1 MNDILK
7 TYKEQFRENRHML
20 RRYTAFVLALAMITT
35 LFVNWQLHGIGISM
49 TAQYQCHEVEHTHTA
64 ACYDKVLICGYTEGE
79 LENADE
85 IAAAEAAAGSAQ
97 SSAEDEIMPLE
108 LEPQIEFVPHEHTAD
123 CYVEVQTLTCME
135 EEHTH
140 GDDCFDPEDGTLIC
154 EKYEHTHGESC
165 YTTEY
170 ELACGLEEGELVEQV
185 VEPTQTAELVAMAV
199 AEPVALEPVVN
210 TVEPIY
216 HHHTDACYEK
226 VLTCPLPEHHHTVAC
241 LSDTSADLETPEE
254 WQAANADAVITGEW
268 NKDLLSVA
276 KTQLG
281 YEQSVKNFE
290 IDPADGVTLHYY
302 SRYGQSYGNPY
313 GEWDVMF
320 LSYCL
325 KYAEIPQSA
334 IPQEAS
340 VLALRSSMSGMDW
353 LLQEDGSAAQPGD
366 IVIYNKYVTRT
377 VAVDSSA
384 AGAEPDLD
392 DLFNVDT
399 ADTSFSMDAAF
410 ENGAELED
418 SDASALAAAPST
430 ALQDPA
436 AAPSTGTQDT
446 VIAPSTGTQDTV
458 LTPSIVDPEPEQ
470 PAEKP
475 VYSAGTAASSTA
487 ASTPSTVT
495 SASST
500 VSSAS
505 GADTLA
511 PSVGSPAAEP
521 QTTTVTD
528 ALPVE
533 TVGIVSEVNEDA
545 GTLTVISGDVN
556 GKVDEVTLFNTDVE
570 NVISVAYAQI
580 ALSEGDSDSDD
591 DTASDII
598 EIDPVFSCSVTTVY
612 ETASASAVRPSRSRA
627 ARYAAPST
635 YAVTAV
641 SATPVDMGTHITN
654 VSVQVPN
661 STDGSG
667 VVTSW
672 KDANGIVR
680 PGQTVK
686 VQLNYSFNKNEITK
700 DNRVATYKLPN
711 GITLLP
717 SVSHSGNITWRDITT
732 GKDVVV
738 GTYNIDGDTV
748 TFTYNEDFADGK
760 AFDGDFEFKASASSD
775 SSMEG
780 QTIHFGGTTGSVTIK
795 KEDLISDLSLSKN
808 VQKDASGKE
817 LIKYDST
824 AKTLDIAYEVVAKTT
839 NGTGDTVNLTD
850 FFDTVNSSLPSN
862 ATYRQDTIKLIKI
875 AADGTEKDVTTDY
888 QSKLTVGTELKYD
901 ALPELK
907 AGEQYVLRY
916 HATIP
921 VNDDY
926 TYKAINKVKA
936 EFDGKD
942 SSTSTEVK
950 NTNPRLTKSGNYDAS
965 SRIITWTVK
974 INNPYGE
981 DLRGKTFKDFLPAGL
996 EVVDVVKIQRG
1007 YYSDD
1012 IKPVSAADFIKDGYS
1027 YTFPTDLAH
1036 GPETE
1041 SFYTIEIK
1049 TKVPDNTT
1057 VGTIYTNTADFDGS
1071 GASGDV
1077 TVTDRSS
1084 YLNKSLSKAEDLE
1097 TGKKKLT
1104 WQTSVSIPTG
1114 WDEITLTD
1122 TIHDAE
1128 VNGTEQDGTHY
1139 AVLSE
1144 LKEEIKNNLH
1154 LTLFN
1159 SSDTVTMANAS
1170 DYNVTFTVTYY
1181 DENNAVVTNDDAHV
1195 TKFSITAKLAD
1206 GKTLDATSMELSS
1219 YHTVADISNAG
1230 IEEPWR
1236 FVNNAA
1242 SGGKTT
1248 DASYTYKKPKEAKLE
1263 KLVYNENNFD
1273 AAGSKISELDYD
1285 KNNGKIYYELTI
1297 PTSLTCKDELTTKD
1311 LVITDTLPAGVT
1323 FDISSVDVGAN
1334 EYKSDGSVLHQTWFA
1349 HTIYG
1354 SNGRLDYE
1362 ISATK
1367 NFSASKTHIGVNDT
1381 DRTITFTINKGY
1393 NVSAKPQVFYIRYSV
1408 SVAEDASWDDLR
1420 TQNIYR
1426 NSAEWNGDK
1435 AETKTTVKRSYE
1447 KLYKTGTIV
1456 DEGTDATGNKLATK
1470 KINYSVVINPTG
1482 DNLLNTSNTLTLT
1495 DTLSF
1500 DPSDNTS
1507 ADLDLSSIH
1516 LYGVTLDTTTGNLV
1530 ADHTNEIGHDRF
1542 TAIYDSPNH
1551 TMTVT
1556 VPDELACVLEYTY
1569 QISYPSSTEVTV
1581 KNHAN
1586 LIGLEEKW
1594 VDTHVVNYDS
1604 TATVRFSKFDLNKVD
1619 SNDYLVTLRG
1629 AIFQLAKWNKTTKT
1643 FDEVCTLK
1651 TNASGQINFGLQDS
1665 SATAE
1670 SFTESSAQLLCS
1682 TLYRIVETDAPTGY
1696 APSKSPIYLLW
1707 GAFSSIKRADA
1718 FNAATG
1724 GESYIHDASE
1734 YDKWLDCNNVT
1745 YLARGDISAVYVPN
1759 TANSITVAK
1768 HWLDTDGKTE
1778 LALDRVN
1785 STYTAT
1791 VELWRKGYQSGGEKP
1806 DTKVESV
1813 TLDSSN
1819 NWSYSWNDLPLTD
1832 PADSSITYKYYVKET
1847 ACSGT
1852 FKYDL
1857 NNTGITGGTILLY
1870 NQVPEDANYELPST
1884 GGSGTLPYTAVG
1896 GTMMLTAL
1904 AYSFIHRKRRHEGR
1918 ADD

>member
-7 TYKEQFRENRHML
+7 TYKEQFRENRHTL

-35 LFVNWQLHGIGISM
+35 LFVNWQLHGVGISM
-49 TAQYQCHEVEHTHTA
+49 TAQYQCGEVEHAHTA
-64 ACYDKVLICGYTEGE
+64 DCYDKVLICGYTEGQ

-85 IAAAEAAAGSAQ
+85 VAAAEAAAASAAQ
-97 SSAEDEIMPLE
+97 SSAEEEIMPLE
-108 LEPQIEFVPHEHTAD
+108 LEPQIEFVPHEHTDD
-123 CYVEVQTLTCME
+123 CYTEVQTLTCME
-135 EEHTH
+135 EEHVH
-140 GDDCFDPEDGTLIC
+140 DDDCYDPEDGTLIC
-154 EKYEHTHGESC
+154 EKFEHTHDESC

-170 ELACGLEEGELVEQV
+170 ELTCGLEEGELVEQV

-199 AEPVALEPVVN
+199 AEPVALEPVVD

-216 HHHTDACYEK
+216 HHHTDACYEE
-226 VLTCPLPEHHHTVAC
+226 VLVCPLPEHHHTVSC

-268 NKDLLSVA
+268 NEDLLSVA

-281 YEQSVKNFE
+281 YEQSEKNFE
-290 IDPADGVTLHYY
+290 IDPADGVTLRYY
-302 SRYGQSYGNPY
+302 SRYGQSYGNAY

-320 LSYCL
+320 LAYCL

-353 LLQEDGSAAQPGD
+353 LLEEDGSTAQPGD

-384 AGAEPDLD
+384 DSAEPDLD
-392 DLFNVDT
+392 DQFSVDT
-399 ADTSFSMDAAF
+399 EF
-410 ENGAELED
+410 ENSAELED
-418 SDASALAAAPST
+418 SGVSALDAAPS
-430 ALQDPA
+430 ADD
-436 AAPSTGTQDT
+436 STGAQDT
-446 VIAPSTGTQDTV
+446 AATSGTQDTV
-458 LTPSIVDPEPEQ
+458 LTPEPVDPQTEQ

-475 VYSAGTAASSTA
+475 VDS
-487 ASTPSTVT
+487 
-495 SASST
+495 
-500 VSSAS
+500 
-505 GADTLA
+505 ADTAA
-511 PSVGSPAAEP
+511 PSVVSPAAEP

-533 TVGIVSEVNEDA
+533 TVGIVSSVDKDA
-545 GTLTVISGDVN
+545 DTLTVISGDVD
-556 GKVDEVTLFNTDVE
+556 GKVAEVTLFNTDVE

-580 ALSEGDSDSDD
+580 ELSEGDSDSDD

-598 EIDPVFSCSVTTVY
+598 ETDPVFSCSVTTVY

-686 VQLNYSFNKNEITK
+686 VQLNYSFNENEITA

-711 GITLLP
+711 GITLLD
-717 SVSHSGNITWRDITT
+717 SVSDSGNITWRDST

-738 GTYNIDGDTV
+738 GTYNIVGDTV
-748 TFTYNEDFADGK
+748 TFTYNETFADGK

-775 SSMEG
+775 SSMEN
-780 QTIHFGGTTGSVTIK
+780 QKINFGGTTGSVTIK

-942 SSTSTEVK
+942 SSTSKEVK
-950 NTNPRLTKSGNYDAS
+950 NTEPRLTKSGNYDAN
-965 SRIITWTVK
+965 SRIITWTVTIK
-974 INNPYGE
+974 NPYGE
-981 DLRGKTFKDFLPAGL
+981 DLRGKKFTDLLPAGL
-996 EVVDVVKIQRG
+996 EVVNNVEITRG
-1007 YYSDD
+1007 YWSDD
-1012 IKPVSAADFIKDGYS
+1012 IKPVSAEDFKKAGCS
-1027 YTFPTDLAH
+1027 YTFPTDKS
-1036 GPETE
+1036 ETAA
-1041 SFYTIEIK
+1041 FYTIKIQ
-1049 TKVPDNTT
+1049 TKVPDGTA
-1057 VGTIYTNTADFDGS
+1057 VGTTYTNTADFDGNS
-1071 GASGDV
+1071 ASGEV

-1084 YLNKSLSKAEDLE
+1084 YLSKSLSTAEDLE

-1114 WDEITLTD
+1114 WNKITLTD

-1128 VNGTEQDGTHY
+1128 VEGIEQDGTHY

-1144 LKEEIKNNLH
+1144 LRDEIKANLY

-1159 SSDTVTMANAS
+1159 SSETVTMANAS
-1170 DYNVTFTVTYY
+1170 EHHVTFTVTYY
-1181 DENNAVVTNDDAHV
+1181 DEHGNTITNNDAHV
-1195 TKFSITAKLAD
+1195 AKFTITANLAD
-1206 GKTLDATSMELSS
+1206 GQTLDATSMVLSS

-1230 IEEPWR
+1230 IEEPWL

-1242 SGGKTT
+1242 SGDKTS

-1263 KLVYNENNFD
+1263 KLVYEYGNFNN
-1273 AAGSKISELDYD
+1273 AGSKISELDYTS
-1285 KNNGKIYYELTI
+1285 NGGKIYYELTI
-1297 PTSLTCKDELTTKD
+1297 PTSLTCKDPLTTKD

-1323 FDISSVDVGAN
+1323 FDISSVTVGAN
-1334 EYKSDGSVLHQTWFA
+1334 EYKADGSVNHQAWFA
-1349 HTIYG
+1349 NTIYG
-1354 SNGRLDYE
+1354 SGGRSNYD

-1367 NFSASKTHIGVNDT
+1367 NFSASKTHIGATDT

-1393 NVSAKPQVFYIRYSV
+1393 NVSNKPQVFYIRYWV
-1408 SVAEDASWDDLR
+1408 SVAEDASWDDFR
-1420 TQNIYR
+1420 TENKYR

-1435 AETKTTVKRSYE
+1435 AETETTVKRSYE
-1447 KLYKTGTIV
+1447 KLYKTGTV
-1456 DEGTDATGNKLATK
+1456 VTEDPDASGKPTATK

-1482 DNLLNTSNTLTLT
+1482 DKLLTTSNTTLTLT

-1500 DPSDNTS
+1500 EPSDNTS

-1542 TAIYDSPNH
+1542 TATYDSPNH

-1586 LIGLEEKW
+1586 LSGLVEKW

-1604 TATVRFSKFDLNKVD
+1604 SATVRFSKFDLNKVD
-1619 SNDYLVTLRG
+1619 SNDYLVTLPG
-1629 AIFQLAKWNKTTKT
+1629 ATFQLAKWNKTAGT
-1643 FDEVCTLK
+1643 FEEVCTLK
-1651 TNASGQINFGLQDS
+1651 TNASGQINFGLLDS

-1670 SFTESSAQLLCS
+1670 IPTMSSAQLLCS

-1696 APSKSPIYLLW
+1696 ALSKSPIYLLW
-1707 GAFSSIKRADA
+1707 GAHPSTTADNA
-1718 FNAATG
+1718 FTAATG
-1724 GESYIHDASE
+1724 GNRVKDNDYNKDLGSH
-1734 YDKWLDCNNVT
+1734 NVT
-1745 YLARGDISAVYVPN
+1745 YLARGESSAVYVPN

-1778 LALDRVN
+1778 LALDKVN

-1791 VELWRKGYQSGGEKP
+1791 VELWRKGYQYSGEKS

-1819 NWSYSWNDLPLTD
+1819 KWSYSWNNLPLTD

-1896 GTMMLTAL
+1896 GTMMLSAL
-1904 AYSFIHRKRRHEGR
+1904 AYSFIHRKRRREGR

>member
-7 TYKEQFRENRHML
+7 TYKEQFRENRHTL

-35 LFVNWQLHGIGISM
+35 LFVNWQLHGVGISM
-49 TAQYQCHEVEHTHTA
+49 TAQYQCGEVEHAHTA
-64 ACYDKVLICGYTEGE
+64 DCYDKVLICGYTEGQ

-85 IAAAEAAAGSAQ
+85 VAAAEAAAASAAQ
-97 SSAEDEIMPLE
+97 SSAEEEIMPLE
-108 LEPQIEFVPHEHTAD
+108 LEPQIEFVPHEHTDD
-123 CYVEVQTLTCME
+123 CYTEVQTLTCLE
-135 EEHTH
+135 EEHVH
-140 GDDCFDPEDGTLIC
+140 DDDCYDPEDGTLIC
-154 EKYEHTHGESC
+154 EKFEHTHDESC

-170 ELACGLEEGELVEQV
+170 ELTCGLEEGELVEQV
-185 VEPTQTAELVAMAV
+185 VEPTQSAELVAMAV
-199 AEPVALEPVVN
+199 AEPVALEPVVD

-216 HHHTDACYEK
+216 HHHTDACYEE
-226 VLTCPLPEHHHTVAC
+226 VLVCPLPEHHHTVSC

-268 NKDLLSVA
+268 NEDLLSVA

-281 YEQSVKNFE
+281 YEQSEKNFE
-290 IDPADGVTLHYY
+290 IDPADGVTLRYY
-302 SRYGQSYGNPY
+302 SRYGQSYGNAY

-320 LSYCL
+320 LAYCL

-353 LLQEDGSAAQPGD
+353 LLEEDGSAAQPGD

-384 AGAEPDLD
+384 DSAEPDLD
-392 DLFNVDT
+392 DLFSVDT
-399 ADTSFSMDAAF
+399 EF
-410 ENGAELED
+410 ENSAELEG
-418 SDASALAAAPST
+418 SGVSALDAAPS
-430 ALQDPA
+430 ADD
-436 AAPSTGTQDT
+436 STGAQDT
-446 VIAPSTGTQDTV
+446 AATSGTQDTV
-458 LTPSIVDPEPEQ
+458 LTPEPVDPQTEQ

-475 VYSAGTAASSTA
+475 VDSADTAA
-487 ASTPSTVT
+487 PSTVT
-495 SASST
+495 S
-500 VSSAS
+500 VS

-511 PSVGSPAAEP
+511 PSVVSPAAEP

-533 TVGIVSEVNEDA
+533 TVGIVSSVDKDA
-545 GTLTVISGDVN
+545 DTLTVISGDVD
-556 GKVDEVTLFNTDVE
+556 GKVAEVTLFNTDVE

-580 ALSEGDSDSDD
+580 ELSEGDSDSDD

-598 EIDPVFSCSVTTVY
+598 ETDPVFSCSVTTVY

-686 VQLNYSFNKNEITK
+686 VQLNYSFNENEITA

-711 GITLLP
+711 GITLLD
-717 SVSHSGNITWRDITT
+717 SVSDSGNITWRDITT

-738 GTYNIDGDTV
+738 GTYNIVGDTV
-748 TFTYNEDFADGK
+748 TFTYNETFADGK

-775 SSMEG
+775 SSMEN
-780 QTIHFGGTTGSVTIK
+780 QKINFGGTTGSVTIK

-942 SSTSTEVK
+942 SYTSTEVK

-981 DLRGKTFKDFLPAGL
+981 DLRGKTFKDFLPAEL
-996 EVVDVVKIQRG
+996 EVVGEVKIQRG

-1012 IKPVSAADFIKDGYS
+1012 IKPVSAADFKKDNYT

-1057 VGTIYTNTADFDGS
+1057 VGTTYTNTADFDGS

-1114 WDEITLTD
+1114 WNEITLTD

-1144 LKEEIKNNLH
+1144 LKDEIKNNLH

-1159 SSDTVTMANAS
+1159 STETVTMANAS
-1170 DYNVTFTVTYY
+1170 EHHVTFTVTYY

-1206 GKTLDATSMELSS
+1206 GKTLDATSMELSN
-1219 YHTVADISNAG
+1219 YHTVADIRNAG

-1236 FVNNAA
+1236 FVNTAA

-1248 DASYTYKKPKEAKLE
+1248 DADYTYKKPKEAKLE

-1273 AAGSKISELDYD
+1273 AAGSKISELDYQ

-1297 PTSLTCKDELTTKD
+1297 PTSLTCKDELTKD
-1311 LVITDTLPAGVT
+1311 ALEITDTLPAGVT
-1323 FDISSVDVGAN
+1323 FDISDVKVGVRTYN
-1334 EYKSDGSVLHQTWFA
+1334 HDGSVPHSSWLDNQ
-1349 HTIYG
+1349 IYSSIG
-1354 SNGRLDYE
+1354 GTPNYK
-1362 ISATK
+1362 ISTSE
-1367 NFSASKTHIGVNDT
+1367 NFNVSKTHIGATDT
-1381 DRTITFTINKGY
+1381 DRTIKFTITSGY
-1393 NVSAKPQVFYIRYSV
+1393 NISSNPSIFYIRYSV

-1420 TQNIYR
+1420 TQNTYR
-1426 NSAEWNGDK
+1426 NSAKWNGDK
-1435 AETKTTVKRSYE
+1435 AETETTVKRSYE

-1482 DNLLNTSNTLTLT
+1482 DKLLTTSNTLTLT

-1500 DPSDNTS
+1500 EPSDNTS

-1586 LIGLEEKW
+1586 LTGLVEKW

-1604 TATVRFSKFDLNKVD
+1604 SATVRFSKFDLNKVD
-1619 SNDYLVTLRG
+1619 SNDYLVTLPG
-1629 AIFQLAKWNKTTKT
+1629 ATFELAKWNITKRK
-1643 FDEVCTLK
+1643 FEKVCDLT

-1670 SFTESSAQLLCS
+1670 SFTESSAQLLCN
-1682 TLYRIVETDAPTGY
+1682 TLYRIVETDAPAGY

-1707 GAFSSIKRADA
+1707 GAFSSTKRADA

-1724 GESYIHDASE
+1724 ESYIYDASE
-1734 YDKWLDCNNVT
+1734 YDKWLNCNDVT

-1778 LALDRVN
+1778 LAPDKVN

-1791 VELWRKGYQSGGEKP
+1791 VELWCKSYQYSGEKS

-1813 TLDSSN
+1813 TLDNSN
-1819 NWSYSWNDLPLTD
+1819 NWSYSWNNLPLTD
-1832 PADSSITYKYYVKET
+1832 SADSSITYKYYVKET

-1896 GTMMLTAL
+1896 GTMMLSAL
-1904 AYSFIHRKRRHEGR
+1904 AYSFIHRKRRREGR

>member
-7 TYKEQFRENRHML
+7 TYMERFRENRHTL

-35 LFVNWQLHGIGISM
+35 LFVNWQLHGVGISM
-49 TAQYQCHEVEHTHTA
+49 TAQYQCGEEEHTHTA
-64 ACYDKVLICGYTEGE
+64 DCYTKVLTCGYEEGE

-85 IAAAEAAAGSAQ
+85 VAAAAATSQPTIEEEPA
-97 SSAEDEIMPLE
+97 PLS
-108 LEPQIEFVPHEHTAD
+108 LEPQIEFVPHEHTED
-123 CYVEVQTLTCME
+123 CYTSMQTLTCME
-135 EEHTH
+135 EEHVH
-140 GDDCFDPEDGTLIC
+140 DDDCFDPEDGSLIC
-154 EKYEHTHGESC
+154 DKFEHTHDESC

-170 ELACGLEEGELVEQV
+170 ELTCGLEEGELVEQV
-185 VEPTQTAELVAMAV
+185 VEPTQSAALAAMAV
-199 AEPVALEPVVN
+199 AEPVALAPMVD

-216 HHHTDACYEK
+216 HHHTDACYEE

-254 WQAANADAVITGEW
+254 WQAANAEAAMTGNWAE
-268 NKDLLSVA
+268 DLVSVA
-276 KTQLG
+276 QTQLG
-281 YEQSVKNFE
+281 YEQSEKNFE
-290 IDPADGVTLHYY
+290 IDPADGVTLRYY

-325 KYAEIPQSA
+325 KYAGIPQSA

-340 VLALRSSMSGMDW
+340 VLALRSSMSDMDW
-353 LLQEDGSAAQPGD
+353 LLDGEDGSAADVGD

-384 AGAEPDLD
+384 DGAADGLD
-392 DLFNVDT
+392 DQ
-399 ADTSFSMDAAF
+399 FSMDAEG
-410 ENGAELED
+410 ENGAELEE
-418 SDASALAAAPST
+418 SGAAALDT
-430 ALQDPA
+430 APA
-436 AAPSTGTQDT
+436 AEDMTPLDT
-446 VIAPSTGTQDTV
+446 PDLPDIPDTAN
-458 LTPSIVDPEPEQ
+458 PEQ
-470 PAEKP
+470 PVEKP
-475 VYSAGTAASSTA
+475 VDSADTAA
-487 ASTPSTVT
+487 PSTVT
-495 SASST
+495 S
-500 VSSAS
+500 VS

-511 PSVGSPAAEP
+511 PSVVSPAAEP

-533 TVGIVSEVNEDA
+533 TVGIVSSVDKDA
-545 GTLTVISGDVN
+545 DTLTVISGDVD
-556 GKVDEVTLFNTDVE
+556 GKVAEVTLFNTDVE

-580 ALSEGDSDSDD
+580 ELSEGDSDSDD

-598 EIDPVFSCSVTTVY
+598 ETDPVFSCSVTTVY

-686 VQLNYSFNKNEITK
+686 VQLNYSFNENEITA

-711 GITLLP
+711 GITLLD
-717 SVSHSGNITWRDITT
+717 SVSDSGNITWRDST

-738 GTYNIDGDTV
+738 GTYNIVGDTV
-748 TFTYNEDFADGK
+748 TFTYNETFADGK

-775 SSMEG
+775 SSMEN
-780 QTIHFGGTTGSVTIK
+780 QKINFGGTTGSVTIK

-942 SSTSTEVK
+942 SSTSKEVK
-950 NTNPRLTKSGNYDAS
+950 NTEPRLTKSGNYDAN
-965 SRIITWTVK
+965 SRIITWTVTIK
-974 INNPYGE
+974 NPYGE
-981 DLRGKTFKDFLPAGL
+981 DLRGKKFTDLLPAGL
-996 EVVDVVKIQRG
+996 EVVNNVEITRG
-1007 YYSDD
+1007 YWSDD
-1012 IKPVSAADFIKDGYS
+1012 IKPVSAEDFKKAGCS
-1027 YTFPTDLAH
+1027 YTFPTDKS
-1036 GPETE
+1036 ETAA
-1041 SFYTIEIK
+1041 FYTIKIQ
-1049 TKVPDNTT
+1049 TKVPDGTA
-1057 VGTIYTNTADFDGS
+1057 VGTTYTNTADFDGNS
-1071 GASGDV
+1071 ASGEV

-1084 YLNKSLSKAEDLE
+1084 YLSKSLSTAEDLE

-1114 WDEITLTD
+1114 WNKITLTD

-1128 VNGTEQDGTHY
+1128 VEGIEQDGTHY

-1144 LKEEIKNNLH
+1144 LRDEIKANLY

-1159 SSDTVTMANAS
+1159 SSETVTMANAS
-1170 DYNVTFTVTYY
+1170 EHHVTFTVTYY
-1181 DENNAVVTNDDAHV
+1181 DEHGNTITNNDAHV
-1195 TKFSITAKLAD
+1195 AKFTITANLAD
-1206 GKTLDATSMELSS
+1206 GQTLDATSMVLSS

-1230 IEEPWR
+1230 IEEPWL

-1242 SGGKTT
+1242 SGDKTS

-1263 KLVYNENNFD
+1263 KLVYEYGNFNN
-1273 AAGSKISELDYD
+1273 AGSKISELDYTS
-1285 KNNGKIYYELTI
+1285 NGGKIYYDLTI
-1297 PTSLTCKDELTTKD
+1297 PTSLTCKDPLTTKD

-1323 FDISSVDVGAN
+1323 FDISSVTVGAN
-1334 EYKSDGSVLHQTWFA
+1334 EYKADGSVNHQAWFA
-1349 HTIYG
+1349 NTIYG
-1354 SNGRLDYE
+1354 SGGRSNYD

-1367 NFSASKTHIGVNDT
+1367 NFSASKTHIGATDT
-1381 DRTITFTINKGY
+1381 DRTITFTINSGY
-1393 NVSAKPQVFYIRYSV
+1393 NVSDKPQVFYIRYSV

-1420 TQNIYR
+1420 TENKYR

-1435 AETKTTVKRSYE
+1435 AETETTVKRSYE

-1456 DEGTDATGNKLATK
+1456 TEDPDASGKPTATK

-1482 DNLLNTSNTLTLT
+1482 DKLLTTSNTLTLT

-1500 DPSDNTS
+1500 EPSDNTS

-1542 TAIYDSPNH
+1542 TATYDSPNH

-1586 LIGLEEKW
+1586 LSGLVEKW

-1604 TATVRFSKFDLNKVD
+1604 SATVRFSKFDLNKVD
-1619 SNDYLVTLRG
+1619 SNDYLVTLPG
-1629 AIFQLAKWNKTTKT
+1629 ATFQLAKWNKTTGT
-1643 FDEVCTLK
+1643 FEEVCTLK
-1651 TNASGQINFGLQDS
+1651 TNSSGQINFGLLDS

-1670 SFTESSAQLLCS
+1670 TTDTSSAQLLCS

-1696 APSKSPIYLLW
+1696 ALSKSPIYLLW
-1707 GAFSSIKRADA
+1707 GAFSNTKRADA

-1724 GESYIHDASE
+1724 ESSIHDASE

-1768 HWLDTDGKTE
+1768 HWLDTDGTTE
-1778 LALDRVN
+1778 LALDKVN

-1791 VELWRKGYQSGGEKP
+1791 VELRRKSYQYGSQKS
-1806 DTKVESV
+1806 DDLVKTV
-1813 TLDSSN
+1813 TLDNSN
-1819 NWSYSWNDLPLTD
+1819 NWSYSWNNLPLTD

-1896 GTMMLTAL
+1896 GTMMLSAL
-1904 AYSFIHRKRRHEGR
+1904 AYSFIHRKRRREGR

>member
-1 MNDILK
+1 M
-7 TYKEQFRENRHML
+7 
-20 RRYTAFVLALAMITT
+20 
-35 LFVNWQLHGIGISM
+35 
-49 TAQYQCHEVEHTHTA
+49 
-64 ACYDKVLICGYTEGE
+64 
-79 LENADE
+79 
-85 IAAAEAAAGSAQ
+85 
-97 SSAEDEIMPLE
+97 
-108 LEPQIEFVPHEHTAD
+108 
-123 CYVEVQTLTCME
+123 
-135 EEHTH
+135 
-140 GDDCFDPEDGTLIC
+140 
-154 EKYEHTHGESC
+154 
-165 YTTEY
+165 
-170 ELACGLEEGELVEQV
+170 
-185 VEPTQTAELVAMAV
+185 
-199 AEPVALEPVVN
+199 
-210 TVEPIY
+210 
-216 HHHTDACYEK
+216 
-226 VLTCPLPEHHHTVAC
+226 
-241 LSDTSADLETPEE
+241 
-254 WQAANADAVITGEW
+254 ITGEW
-268 NKDLLSVA
+268 NADLLSVA

-281 YEQSVKNFE
+281 YEQSEKNFE
-290 IDPADGVTLHYY
+290 IDPADGVTLRYY
-302 SRYGQSYGNPY
+302 SRYGQSYGNAY

-320 LSYCL
+320 LAYCL

-353 LLQEDGSAAQPGD
+353 LLEEDGSAAQPGD

-384 AGAEPDLD
+384 DSAEPDLD
-392 DLFNVDT
+392 DLFSVDT
-399 ADTSFSMDAAF
+399 EF
-410 ENGAELED
+410 ENSAELEG
-418 SDASALAAAPST
+418 SGVSALDAAPS
-430 ALQDPA
+430 ADD
-436 AAPSTGTQDT
+436 STGAQDT
-446 VIAPSTGTQDTV
+446 AATSGTQDTV
-458 LTPSIVDPEPEQ
+458 LTPEPVDPQTEQ

-475 VYSAGTAASSTA
+475 VDSADTAA
-487 ASTPSTVT
+487 PSTVT
-495 SASST
+495 S
-500 VSSAS
+500 VS

-511 PSVGSPAAEP
+511 PSVVSPAAEP

-533 TVGIVSEVNEDA
+533 TVGIVSSVDKDA
-545 GTLTVISGDVN
+545 DTLTVISGDVD
-556 GKVDEVTLFNTDVE
+556 GKVAEVTLFNTEVE

-580 ALSEGDSDSDD
+580 ELSEGDSDSDD
-591 DTASDII
+591 DISSDII
-598 EIDPVFSCSVTTVY
+598 ETDPVFSCSVTTVY
-612 ETASASAVRPSRSRA
+612 GTVSASAVRPSRSRA

-654 VSVQVPN
+654 VSVQVPAY
-661 STDGSG
+661 TDGSG
-667 VVTSW
+667 NVTSW

-686 VQLNYSFNKNEITK
+686 VQLNYSFNRDEITK

-717 SVSHSGNITWRDITT
+717 SVSDSGNITWRDST
-732 GKDVVV
+732 GNDVVV
-738 GTYNIDGDTV
+738 GTYKIVGDTV
-748 TFTYNEDFADGK
+748 TFTYNEEFADGK

-775 SSMEG
+775 SSMEN
-780 QTIHFGGTTGSVTIK
+780 QKINFGGTTGSVTIK

-808 VQKDASGKE
+808 VQKDEYGKE
-817 LIKYDST
+817 LIKFDPAT
-824 AKTLDIAYEVVAKTT
+824 KTLDIAYEVVAKTT

-862 ATYRQDTIKLIKI
+862 AIYRQDTIKLIKI

-942 SSTSTEVK
+942 SSTSKEVK
-950 NTNPRLTKSGNYDAS
+950 NTEPRLTKSGNYDAN
-965 SRIITWTVK
+965 SRIITWTVTIK
-974 INNPYGE
+974 NPYGE
-981 DLRGKTFKDFLPAGL
+981 DLRGKTFTDLLPAEL
-996 EVVDVVKIQRG
+996 EVVNSVEITRG
-1007 YYSDD
+1007 HWSDD
-1012 IKPVSAADFIKDGYS
+1012 IKPVSAEDFKKAGYS
-1027 YTFPTDLAH
+1027 YTFPTDKS
-1036 GPETE
+1036 ETAA
-1041 SFYTIEIK
+1041 FYTIKIQ

-1057 VGTIYTNTADFDGS
+1057 VGTTYTNTADFDGNS
-1071 GASGDV
+1071 ASGEV

-1084 YLNKSLSKAEDLE
+1084 YLNKSLSTAEDLE

-1104 WQTSVSIPTG
+1104 WKTSVSIPTG
-1114 WDEITLTD
+1114 WNEITLTD

-1144 LKEEIKNNLH
+1144 LKDEIKNNLH

-1159 SSDTVTMANAS
+1159 STETVTMANAS
-1170 DYNVTFTVTYY
+1170 EHDVTFTVTYY

-1206 GKTLDATSMELSS
+1206 GKTLDATSMELSN
-1219 YHTVADISNAG
+1219 YHTVADIRNAG

-1236 FVNNAA
+1236 FVNTAA

-1248 DASYTYKKPKEAKLE
+1248 DADYTYKKPKEAKLE

-1273 AAGSKISELDYD
+1273 AAGSKISELDYQ

-1297 PTSLTCKDELTTKD
+1297 PTSLTCKDELTKD
-1311 LVITDTLPAGVT
+1311 ALEITDTLPAGVT
-1323 FDISSVDVGAN
+1323 FDISNVITVGALPLN
-1334 EYKSDGSVLHQTWFA
+1334 DDGSVPHQGWLA
-1349 HTIYG
+1349 QTIYG
-1354 SNGRLDYE
+1354 SDGRANYE
-1362 ISATK
+1362 ISTTK
-1367 NFSASKTHIGVNDT
+1367 NFSASKTHIGATDT

-1393 NVSAKPQVFYIRYSV
+1393 NVSNKPQVFYIRYWV

-1420 TQNIYR
+1420 TENKYR

-1435 AETKTTVKRSYE
+1435 AETETTVKRSYE

-1456 DEGTDATGNKLATK
+1456 DEGTDDTGKKLATK

-1482 DNLLNTSNTLTLT
+1482 DKLLPTSNTLTLT

-1500 DPSDNTS
+1500 EPSDNTS

-1516 LYGVTLDTTTGNLV
+1516 LYGVTLDTTTGNIV

-1542 TAIYDSPNH
+1542 TATYDSPNH

-1586 LIGLEEKW
+1586 LTGLVEKW

-1604 TATVRFSKFDLNKVD
+1604 SATVRFSKFDLNKVD
-1619 SNDYLVTLRG
+1619 SNDYLVTLPG
-1629 AIFQLAKWNKTTKT
+1629 ATFELAKWNKTTKT
-1643 FDEVCTLK
+1643 FDVVRTLK
-1651 TNASGQINFGLQDS
+1651 TNTSGQINFSLQGS

-1670 SFTESSAQLLCS
+1670 IITESSAQLLCN
-1682 TLYRIVETDAPTGY
+1682 TLYRIVETDAPDGY
-1696 APSKSPIYLLW
+1696 AISQSPIYLLW
-1707 GAFSSIKRADA
+1707 GAFSNTTRADA

-1724 GESYIHDASE
+1724 ESSIHDAPK
-1734 YDKWLDCNNVT
+1734 YDKWLNCNDVT

-1778 LALDRVN
+1778 LALDKVN

-1791 VELWRKGYQSGGEKP
+1791 VELWRKSYQYGSQKS
-1806 DTKVESV
+1806 DDLVKTV
-1813 TLDSSN
+1813 TLDNSN
-1819 NWSYSWNDLPLTD
+1819 NWSYSWNNLPLTD

-1896 GTMMLTAL
+1896 GTMMLSAL
-1904 AYSFIHRKRRHEGR
+1904 AYSFIHRKRRREGR

>member
-7 TYKEQFRENRHML
+7 TYMERFRENRHTL

-35 LFVNWQLHGIGISM
+35 LFVNWQLHGVGISM
-49 TAQYQCHEVEHTHTA
+49 TAQYQCGEEEHTHTA
-64 ACYDKVLICGYTEGE
+64 DCYTKVLTCGYEEGE

-85 IAAAEAAAGSAQ
+85 VAAAAATSQPTVEA
-97 SSAEDEIMPLE
+97 EPMPLS
-108 LEPQIEFVPHEHTAD
+108 LEPQIEFVPHEHTED
-123 CYVEVQTLTCME
+123 CYTEVQTLTCME
-135 EEHTH
+135 EEHVH
-140 GDDCFDPEDGTLIC
+140 DDDCFDPEDGSLIC
-154 EKYEHTHGESC
+154 DKFEHTHDESC

-170 ELACGLEEGELVEQV
+170 ELTCGLEEGELVEQV
-185 VEPTQTAELVAMAV
+185 VEPTQSAALAAMAV
-199 AEPVALEPVVN
+199 AEPVALAPMVD

-216 HHHTDACYEK
+216 HHHTDACYEE

-254 WQAANADAVITGEW
+254 WQAANAEAAMTGNWAE
-268 NKDLLSVA
+268 DLVSVA

-281 YEQSVKNFE
+281 YEQSEKNFE
-290 IDPADGVTLHYY
+290 IDPADGVTLRYY

-325 KYAEIPQSA
+325 KYAGIPQSA

-340 VLALRSSMSGMDW
+340 VLALRSSMSDMDW
-353 LLQEDGSAAQPGD
+353 LLDGEDGSAADVGD

-384 AGAEPDLD
+384 DGAADGLD
-392 DLFNVDT
+392 DLF
-399 ADTSFSMDAAF
+399 SMDAEG
-410 ENGAELED
+410 ENGVELEE
-418 SDASALAAAPST
+418 SGAAALDT
-430 ALQDPA
+430 APA
-436 AAPSTGTQDT
+436 AEDT
-446 VIAPSTGTQDTV
+446 TTLDTPD
-458 LTPSIVDPEPEQ
+458 LPDTANPEQ
-470 PAEKP
+470 PAAKP
-475 VYSAGTAASSTA
+475 VDS
-487 ASTPSTVT
+487 
-495 SASST
+495 
-500 VSSAS
+500 
-505 GADTLA
+505 ADTAA
-511 PSVGSPAAEP
+511 PSVGSPAVEP

-528 ALPVE
+528 AQPVE
-533 TVGIVSEVNEDA
+533 TVGIVSSVDSDA
-545 GTLTVISGDVN
+545 GTLTVISGDVD
-556 GKVDEVTLFNTDVE
+556 GKVAEVALYDADVE
-570 NVISVAYAQI
+570 NVISVAYAQM
-580 ALSEGDSDSDD
+580 ALSEGDA
-591 DTASDII
+591 ASDIT

-612 ETASASAVRPSRSRA
+612 GTVSASAMRPAPSYV
-627 ARYAAPST
+627 ARYAAPSM
-635 YAVTAV
+635 YAVAAV
-641 SATPVDMGTHITN
+641 SATPVDMGEHITN
-654 VSVQVPN
+654 VIVQIPA
-661 STDGSG
+661 STNGSG

-686 VQLNYSFNKNEITK
+686 VQLSYGFDANKITK
-700 DNRVATYKLPN
+700 DNCVATYKLPN

-717 SVSHSGNITWRDITT
+717 SVSHSGNITWHDRTT
-732 GKDVVV
+732 GQKVVV
-738 GTYNIDGDTV
+738 GTYKIDGDTV
-748 TFTYNEDFADGK
+748 TFTYNKDFADGK
-760 AFDGDFEFKASASSD
+760 AFDGDFEFQASASSD

-780 QTIHFGGTTGSVTIK
+780 KEINFGGTNGSVTIK
-795 KEDLISDLSLSKN
+795 KEDLTHDLSLSKN
-808 VQKDASGKE
+808 VQKDENGKE
-817 LIKYDST
+817 LITFDS
-824 AKTLDIAYEVVAKTT
+824 KTKKLDIAYEVVAKTT
-839 NGTGDTVNLTD
+839 NGTGTTVDLTD
-850 FFDTVNSSLPSN
+850 FFDTASASLGKF
-862 ATYRQDTIKLIKI
+862 QEDTVTLIKV
-875 AADGTEKDVTTDY
+875 AADGTETDVTETY
-888 QSKLTVGTELKYD
+888 KAQLTVNNSELKYS

-942 SSTSTEVK
+942 SSTSKEVK
-950 NTNPRLTKSGNYDAS
+950 NTEPRLTKSGNYDAN
-965 SRIITWTVK
+965 SRIITWTVTIK
-974 INNPYGE
+974 NPYGE
-981 DLRGKTFKDFLPAGL
+981 DLRGKKFTDLLPAGL
-996 EVVDVVKIQRG
+996 EVVNNVEITRG
-1007 YYSDD
+1007 YWSDD
-1012 IKPVSAADFIKDGYS
+1012 IKPVSAEDFKKAGCS
-1027 YTFPTDLAH
+1027 YTFPTDKS
-1036 GPETE
+1036 ETAA
-1041 SFYTIEIK
+1041 FYTIKIQ
-1049 TKVPDNTT
+1049 TKVPDGTA
-1057 VGTIYTNTADFDGS
+1057 VGTTYTNTADFDGNS
-1071 GASGDV
+1071 ASGEV

-1084 YLNKSLSKAEDLE
+1084 YLSKSLSTAEDLE

-1114 WDEITLTD
+1114 WNKITLTD

-1128 VNGTEQDGTHY
+1128 VEGIEQDGTHY

-1144 LKEEIKNNLH
+1144 LRDEIKANLY

-1159 SSDTVTMANAS
+1159 SSETVTMANAS
-1170 DYNVTFTVTYY
+1170 EHHVTFTVTYY
-1181 DENNAVVTNDDAHV
+1181 DEHGNTITNNDAHV
-1195 TKFSITAKLAD
+1195 AKFTITANLAD
-1206 GKTLDATSMELSS
+1206 GQTLDATSMVLSS

-1230 IEEPWR
+1230 IEEPWL

-1242 SGGKTT
+1242 SGDKTS

-1263 KLVYNENNFD
+1263 KLVYEYGNFNN
-1273 AAGSKISELDYD
+1273 AGSKISELDYTS
-1285 KNNGKIYYELTI
+1285 NGGKIYYELTI
-1297 PTSLTCKDELTTKD
+1297 PTSLTCKDPLTTKD

-1323 FDISSVDVGAN
+1323 FDISSVTVGAN
-1334 EYKSDGSVLHQTWFA
+1334 EYKADGSVNHQAWFA
-1349 HTIYG
+1349 NTIYG
-1354 SNGRLDYE
+1354 SGGRSNYD

-1367 NFSASKTHIGVNDT
+1367 NFSASKTHIGATDT
-1381 DRTITFTINKGY
+1381 DRTITFTINSGY
-1393 NVSAKPQVFYIRYSV
+1393 NVSDKPQVFYIRYSV

-1420 TQNIYR
+1420 TENKYR

-1435 AETKTTVKRSYE
+1435 AETETTVKRSYE

-1456 DEGTDATGNKLATK
+1456 TEDPDASGKPTATK

-1482 DNLLNTSNTLTLT
+1482 DKLLTTSNTLTLT

-1500 DPSDNTS
+1500 EPSDNTS

-1542 TAIYDSPNH
+1542 TATYDSPNH

-1586 LIGLEEKW
+1586 LSGLVEKW

-1604 TATVRFSKFDLNKVD
+1604 SATVRFSKFDLNKVD
-1619 SNDYLVTLRG
+1619 SNDYLVTLPG
-1629 AIFQLAKWNKTTKT
+1629 ATFQLAKWNKTTGT
-1643 FDEVCTLK
+1643 FEEVCTLK
-1651 TNASGQINFGLQDS
+1651 TNSSGQINFGLLDS

-1670 SFTESSAQLLCS
+1670 TTDTSSAQLLCS

-1696 APSKSPIYLLW
+1696 ALSQSPIYLLW
-1707 GAFSSIKRADA
+1707 GAQPNTTAADA
-1718 FNAATG
+1718 FKAATG
-1724 GESYIHDASE
+1724 TTFIHDAPK
-1734 YDKWLDCNNVT
+1734 YNKWLDCNNVT
-1745 YLARGDISAVYVPN
+1745 YLARGESSAVYVPN

-1778 LALDRVN
+1778 LALDKVN

-1791 VELWRKGYQSGGEKP
+1791 VELWCKGYKDGSQTS
-1806 DTKVESV
+1806 DTKVDTF

-1819 NWSYSWNDLPLTD
+1819 NWSHSWDSLSLTD
-1832 PADSSITYKYYVKET
+1832 PTDSTITYKYYVKET

-1870 NQVPEDANYELPST
+1870 NQVPEDDGYELPST
-1884 GGSGTLPYTAVG
+1884 GGTGTLPYTAVG
-1896 GTMMLTAL
+1896 GTMMLSAL

>member
-7 TYKEQFRENRHML
+7 TYMERFRENRHTL

-35 LFVNWQLHGIGISM
+35 LFVNWQLHGVGISM
-49 TAQYQCHEVEHTHTA
+49 TAQYQCGEEEHTHTA
-64 ACYDKVLICGYTEGE
+64 DCYTKVLTCGYEEGE

-85 IAAAEAAAGSAQ
+85 VAAAAATSQPTVEA
-97 SSAEDEIMPLE
+97 EPMPLS
-108 LEPQIEFVPHEHTAD
+108 LEPQIEFVPHEHTED
-123 CYVEVQTLTCME
+123 CYTEVQTLTCME
-135 EEHTH
+135 EEHVH
-140 GDDCFDPEDGTLIC
+140 DDDCFDPEDGSLIC
-154 EKYEHTHGESC
+154 DKFEHTHDESC

-170 ELACGLEEGELVEQV
+170 ELTCGLEEGELVEQV
-185 VEPTQTAELVAMAV
+185 VEPTQSAALAAMAV
-199 AEPVALEPVVN
+199 AEPVALAPMVD

-216 HHHTDACYEK
+216 HHHTDACYEE

-254 WQAANADAVITGEW
+254 WQAANAEAVMTGNWAE
-268 NKDLLSVA
+268 DLVSVA
-276 KTQLG
+276 QTQLG
-281 YEQSVKNFE
+281 YEQSEKNFE
-290 IDPADGVTLHYY
+290 IDPADGVTLRYY

-325 KYAEIPQSA
+325 KYAGIPQSA

-340 VLALRSSMSGMDW
+340 VLALRSSMSDMDW
-353 LLQEDGSAAQPGD
+353 LLDNEDGSAADVGD

-384 AGAEPDLD
+384 DGAADGLD
-392 DLFNVDT
+392 DLF
-399 ADTSFSMDAAF
+399 SMDAEG
-410 ENGAELED
+410 ENGAELEE
-418 SDASALAAAPST
+418 SGAAALDSV
-430 ALQDPA
+430 PA
-436 AAPSTGTQDT
+436 AEDTTTLDTPDLPDT
-446 VIAPSTGTQDTV
+446 VDT
-458 LTPSIVDPEPEQ
+458 DQ
-470 PAEKP
+470 PAAKP
-475 VYSAGTAASSTA
+475 VDS
-487 ASTPSTVT
+487 
-495 SASST
+495 
-500 VSSAS
+500 
-505 GADTLA
+505 ADTAA

-528 ALPVE
+528 AQPVE
-533 TVGIVSEVNEDA
+533 TVGIVSSVDSDA
-545 GTLTVISGDVN
+545 GTLTVISGDVD
-556 GKVDEVTLFNTDVE
+556 GKVAEVALYDADVE
-570 NVISVAYAQI
+570 NVISVAYAQM
-580 ALSEGDSDSDD
+580 ALSEGDA
-591 DTASDII
+591 ASDIT

-612 ETASASAVRPSRSRA
+612 GTVSASAMRPAPSYV
-627 ARYAAPST
+627 ARYAAPSM
-635 YAVTAV
+635 YAVAAV
-641 SATPVDMGTHITN
+641 SATPVDMGEHITN
-654 VSVQVPN
+654 VIVQIPA
-661 STDGSG
+661 STNGSG

-686 VQLNYSFNKNEITK
+686 VQLSYGFDANKITK
-700 DNRVATYKLPN
+700 DNCVATYKLPN

-717 SVSHSGNITWRDITT
+717 SVSHSGNITWHDRTT
-732 GKDVVV
+732 GQKVVV
-738 GTYNIDGDTV
+738 GTYKIDGDTV

-760 AFDGDFEFKASASSD
+760 AFDGDFEFQASASSD

-780 QTIHFGGTTGSVTIK
+780 KEINFGGTNGSVTIK
-795 KEDLISDLSLSKN
+795 KEDLTHDLSLSKN
-808 VQKDASGKE
+808 VQKDENGKE
-817 LIKYDST
+817 LIKYDS
-824 AKTLDIAYEVVAKTT
+824 KTKKLDIAYEVVAKTT
-839 NGTGDTVNLTD
+839 NGTGTTVDLTD
-850 FFDTVNSSLPSN
+850 FFDTASASLGKF
-862 ATYRQDTIKLIKI
+862 QEDTVTLIKV
-875 AADGTEKDVTTDY
+875 AADGTETDVTETY
-888 QSKLTVGTELKYD
+888 KAQLTINNSELKYS
-901 ALPELK
+901 ALPKLE
-907 AGEQYVLRY
+907 ASEQYVLRY

-921 VNDDY
+921 VKDDY
-926 TYKAINKVKA
+926 TYQSINNVKA

-942 SSTSTEVK
+942 SYTSKEVK
-950 NTNPRLTKSGNYDAS
+950 NTEPRLTKSGNYDAN
-965 SRIITWTVK
+965 SRIITWTIQ
-974 INNPYGE
+974 INNPFGE
-981 DLRGKTFKDFLPAGL
+981 DLRGKKFTDLLPAGL
-996 EVVDVVKIQRG
+996 EVVNNVEITRG
-1007 YYSDD
+1007 YWSDD
-1012 IKPVSAADFIKDGYS
+1012 IKPVSAEDFKKAGCS
-1027 YTFPTDLAH
+1027 YTFPTDKS
-1036 GPETE
+1036 ETAA
-1041 SFYTIEIK
+1041 FYTIKIQ
-1049 TKVPDNTT
+1049 TKVPDGTA
-1057 VGTIYTNTADFDGS
+1057 VGTTYTNTADFDGNS
-1071 GASGDV
+1071 ASGEV

-1084 YLNKSLSKAEDLE
+1084 YLSKSLSTAEDLE

-1114 WDEITLTD
+1114 WNKITLTD

-1128 VNGTEQDGTHY
+1128 VEGIEQDGTHY

-1144 LKEEIKNNLH
+1144 LRDEIKANLY

-1159 SSDTVTMANAS
+1159 SSETVTMANAS
-1170 DYNVTFTVTYY
+1170 EHHVTFTVTYY
-1181 DENNAVVTNDDAHV
+1181 DEHGNTITNNDAHV
-1195 TKFSITAKLAD
+1195 AKFTITANLAD
-1206 GKTLDATSMELSS
+1206 GQTLDATSMVLSS

-1230 IEEPWR
+1230 IEEPWL

-1242 SGGKTT
+1242 SGDKTS

-1263 KLVYNENNFD
+1263 KLVYEYGNFNN
-1273 AAGSKISELDYD
+1273 AGSKISELDYTS
-1285 KNNGKIYYELTI
+1285 NGGKIYYELTI
-1297 PTSLTCKDELTTKD
+1297 PTSLTCKDPLTTKD

-1323 FDISSVDVGAN
+1323 FDISSVTVGAN
-1334 EYKSDGSVLHQTWFA
+1334 EYKADGSVNHQAWFA
-1349 HTIYG
+1349 NTIYG
-1354 SNGRLDYE
+1354 SGGRSNYD

-1367 NFSASKTHIGVNDT
+1367 NFSASKTHIGATDT
-1381 DRTITFTINKGY
+1381 DRTITFTINSGY
-1393 NVSAKPQVFYIRYSV
+1393 NVSDKPQVFYIRYSV

-1420 TQNIYR
+1420 TENKYR

-1435 AETKTTVKRSYE
+1435 AETETTVKRSYE
-1447 KLYKTGTIV
+1447 KLYKTGTV
-1456 DEGTDATGNKLATK
+1456 VTEDPDASGKPTATK

-1482 DNLLNTSNTLTLT
+1482 DKLLTTSNTLTLT

-1500 DPSDNTS
+1500 EPSDNTS

-1542 TAIYDSPNH
+1542 TATYDSPNH

-1586 LIGLEEKW
+1586 LSGLVEKW

-1604 TATVRFSKFDLNKVD
+1604 SATVRFSKFDLNKVD
-1619 SNDYLVTLRG
+1619 SNDYLVTLPG
-1629 AIFQLAKWNKTTKT
+1629 ATFQLAKWNKTTGT
-1643 FDEVCTLK
+1643 FEEVCTLK
-1651 TNASGQINFGLQDS
+1651 TNSSGQINFGLLDS

-1670 SFTESSAQLLCS
+1670 TTDTSSAQLLCS

-1696 APSKSPIYLLW
+1696 ALSKSPIYLLW
-1707 GAFSSIKRADA
+1707 GAFSNTKRADA

-1724 GESYIHDASE
+1724 ESSIHDASE

-1768 HWLDTDGKTE
+1768 HWLDTDGTTE
-1778 LALDRVN
+1778 LALDKVN

-1791 VELWRKGYQSGGEKP
+1791 VELWRKGGSQTS
-1806 DTKVESV
+1806 DTKVDTF

-1819 NWSYSWNDLPLTD
+1819 NWSHSWKDLPLVD
-1832 PADSSITYKYYVKET
+1832 SNNSSITYKYYVKET

-1870 NQVPEDANYELPST
+1870 NQVPEDDGYELPST
-1884 GGSGTLPYTAVG
+1884 GGTGTLPYTAVG
-1896 GTMMLTAL
+1896 GTMMLSAL
-1904 AYSFIHRKRRHEGR
+1904 AYNFIHRKRRREGR

>member
-7 TYKEQFRENRHML
+7 TYMERFRENRHTL

-35 LFVNWQLHGIGISM
+35 LFVNWQLHGVGISM
-49 TAQYQCHEVEHTHTA
+49 TAQYQCGEEEHTHTA
-64 ACYDKVLICGYTEGE
+64 DCYTKVLTCGYEEGE

-85 IAAAEAAAGSAQ
+85 VAAAAATSQPTIEEEPA
-97 SSAEDEIMPLE
+97 PLS
-108 LEPQIEFVPHEHTAD
+108 LEPQIEFVPHEHTDD
-123 CYVEVQTLTCME
+123 CYTEVQTLTCME
-135 EEHTH
+135 EEHVH
-140 GDDCFDPEDGTLIC
+140 DDDCFDPEDGSLIC
-154 EKYEHTHGESC
+154 DKFEHTHDESC

-170 ELACGLEEGELVEQV
+170 ELTCGLEEGELVEQV
-185 VEPTQTAELVAMAV
+185 VEPTQSAALAAMAV
-199 AEPVALEPVVN
+199 AEPVALAPMVD

-216 HHHTDACYEK
+216 HHHTDACYEE

-254 WQAANADAVITGEW
+254 WQAANAEAVMTGNWAE
-268 NKDLLSVA
+268 DLVSVA

-281 YEQSVKNFE
+281 YEQSEKNFE
-290 IDPADGVTLHYY
+290 IDPADGVTLRYY

-325 KYAEIPQSA
+325 KYAGIPQSA

-340 VLALRSSMSGMDW
+340 VLALRSSMSDMDW
-353 LLQEDGSAAQPGD
+353 LLDGEDGSAADVGD

-384 AGAEPDLD
+384 DGAADGLD
-392 DLFNVDT
+392 DLF
-399 ADTSFSMDAAF
+399 SMDAEG
-410 ENGAELED
+410 ENGAELEE
-418 SDASALAAAPST
+418 SGAAALDT
-430 ALQDPA
+430 APA
-436 AAPSTGTQDT
+436 AEDT
-446 VIAPSTGTQDTV
+446 TTLDTPD
-458 LTPSIVDPEPEQ
+458 LPDIPDTANPEQ

-475 VYSAGTAASSTA
+475 VDS
-487 ASTPSTVT
+487 
-495 SASST
+495 
-500 VSSAS
+500 
-505 GADTLA
+505 ADTAA

-528 ALPVE
+528 AQPVE
-533 TVGIVSEVNEDA
+533 TVGIVSAVDDD
-545 GTLTVISGDVN
+545 TLTVISGDVD
-556 GKVDEVTLFNTDVE
+556 GKVAEVALYDADVE
-570 NVISVAYAQI
+570 NVISVAYAQM
-580 ALSEGDSDSDD
+580 ALSEGD
-591 DTASDII
+591 TASDIT

-612 ETASASAVRPSRSRA
+612 GTVSASAMRPAPSYV
-627 ARYAAPST
+627 ARYAAPSM
-635 YAVTAV
+635 YAVAAV
-641 SATPVDMGTHITN
+641 SATPVDMGEHITN
-654 VSVQVPN
+654 VIVQIPA
-661 STDGSG
+661 STNGSG

-686 VQLNYSFNKNEITK
+686 VQLNYSFNENEITA
-700 DNRVATYKLPN
+700 DNRVATYKFPN
-711 GITLLP
+711 GITLLD
-717 SVSHSGNITWRDITT
+717 SVSDSGNITWRDST

-738 GTYNIDGDTV
+738 GTYNIVGDTV
-748 TFTYNEDFADGK
+748 TFTYNETFADGK

-775 SSMEG
+775 SSMEN
-780 QTIHFGGTTGSVTIK
+780 QKINFGGTTGSVTIK

-942 SSTSTEVK
+942 SYTSTEVK

-981 DLRGKTFKDFLPAGL
+981 DLRGKTFKDFLPAEL
-996 EVVDVVKIQRG
+996 EVVGEVKIQRG

-1012 IKPVSAADFIKDGYS
+1012 IKPVSAADFKKDNYT
-1027 YTFPTDLAH
+1027 YTFPTNLAH

-1057 VGTIYTNTADFDGS
+1057 VGTTYTNTADFDGS

-1104 WQTSVSIPTG
+1104 WKTSVSIPTG
-1114 WDEITLTD
+1114 WNKITLTD

-1144 LKEEIKNNLH
+1144 LKDEIKNNLH

-1159 SSDTVTMANAS
+1159 STETVTMANAS
-1170 DYNVTFTVTYY
+1170 EHDVTFTVTYY

-1206 GKTLDATSMELSS
+1206 GKTLDATSMVLSS

-1236 FVNNAA
+1236 FVNTAA

-1248 DASYTYKKPKEAKLE
+1248 DADYTYKKPKEAKLE
-1263 KLVYNENNFD
+1263 KLVYEYGNFNN
-1273 AAGSKISELDYD
+1273 AGSKISELDYTS
-1285 KNNGKIYYELTI
+1285 NGGKIYYELTI
-1297 PTSLTCKDELTTKD
+1297 PTSLTCKDPLTTKD

-1323 FDISSVDVGAN
+1323 FDISSVTVGAN
-1334 EYKSDGSVLHQTWFA
+1334 EYKADGSVNHQAWFA
-1349 HTIYG
+1349 NTIYG
-1354 SNGRLDYE
+1354 SGGRSNYD

-1367 NFSASKTHIGVNDT
+1367 NFSASKTHIGATDT
-1381 DRTITFTINKGY
+1381 DRTITFTINSGY
-1393 NVSAKPQVFYIRYSV
+1393 NVSDKPQVFYIRYSV

-1420 TQNIYR
+1420 TENKYR

-1435 AETKTTVKRSYE
+1435 AETETTVKRSYE

-1456 DEGTDATGNKLATK
+1456 DEGTDTTGNKLATK

-1482 DNLLNTSNTLTLT
+1482 DKLLTTSNTLTLT

-1500 DPSDNTS
+1500 EPSANTS

-1586 LIGLEEKW
+1586 LSGLVEKW

-1604 TATVRFSKFDLNKVD
+1604 SATVRFSKFDLNKVD
-1619 SNDYLVTLRG
+1619 SNDYLVTLPG
-1629 AIFQLAKWNKTTKT
+1629 ATFQLAKWNSTTKK
-1643 FDEVCTLK
+1643 FEEVRKLT
-1651 TNASGQINFGLQDS
+1651 TDAAGQINFGLQDS

-1696 APSKSPIYLLW
+1696 ALSKSPIYLLW
-1707 GAFSSIKRADA
+1707 GAFSNTKQDDA
-1718 FNAATG
+1718 FKTATG
-1724 GESYIHDASE
+1724 ETCVNDSE
-1734 YDKWLDCNNVT
+1734 YNQGIDSSKVT

-1778 LALDRVN
+1778 LAPNKVN

-1791 VELWRKGYQSGGEKP
+1791 VELWRKGYKDGSQTS
-1806 DTKVESV
+1806 DTMVESV

-1819 NWSYSWNDLPLTD
+1819 NWSHSWDSLSLTD
-1832 PADSSITYKYYVKET
+1832 PTDSTITYKYYVKET

-1870 NQVPEDANYELPST
+1870 NQVPEDDGYELPST
-1884 GGSGTLPYTAVG
+1884 GGTGTLPYTAVG
-1896 GTMMLTAL
+1896 GTMMLSAL
-1904 AYSFIHRKRRHEGR
+1904 AYSFIHRKRRREGR

>member
-7 TYKEQFRENRHML
+7 TYMERFRENRHTL

-35 LFVNWQLHGIGISM
+35 LFVNWQLHGVGISM
-49 TAQYQCHEVEHTHTA
+49 TAQYQCGEEEHTHTA
-64 ACYDKVLICGYTEGE
+64 DCYTKVLICGYEEGE

-85 IAAAEAAAGSAQ
+85 VAAAAATSQPTVEAEPA
-97 SSAEDEIMPLE
+97 PLA
-108 LEPQIEFVPHEHTAD
+108 LEPQIEFVPHEHTED
-123 CYVEVQTLTCME
+123 CYTEVQTLTCME
-135 EEHTH
+135 EEHVH

-154 EKYEHTHGESC
+154 EKFEHTHDENC

-170 ELACGLEEGELVEQV
+170 ELTCGLEEGELVEQV
-185 VEPTQTAELVAMAV
+185 VEPTQSAELAAMAV
-199 AEPVALEPVVN
+199 AEPVALEPTVD

-216 HHHTDACYEK
+216 HHHTDACYEE

-254 WQAANADAVITGEW
+254 WQAVNDEAVMTGNWDE
-268 NKDLLSVA
+268 DLLSVA

-281 YEQSVKNFE
+281 YEQSEKNFE
-290 IDPADGVTLHYY
+290 IDPADGVTLRYY

-325 KYAEIPQSA
+325 KYAGIPQSA

-340 VLALRSSMSGMDW
+340 VLALRSSMSDMEW
-353 LLQEDGSAAQPGD
+353 LLDGEDGSAAEVGD

-384 AGAEPDLD
+384 DGAADGLD
-392 DLFNVDT
+392 DLF
-399 ADTSFSMDAAF
+399 SMDAEG
-410 ENGAELED
+410 ENGAELET
-418 SDASALAAAPST
+418 SGASALDAAP
-430 ALQDPA
+430 AAEDAPA
-436 AAPSTGTQDT
+436 ADS
-446 VIAPSTGTQDTV
+446 VIAPDLPDTAN
-458 LTPSIVDPEPEQ
+458 PEQ
-470 PAEKP
+470 PAAKP
-475 VYSAGTAASSTA
+475 VYSADTAA
-487 ASTPSTVT
+487 PET
-495 SASST
+495 S
-500 VSSAS
+500 
-505 GADTLA
+505 A
-511 PSVGSPAAEP
+511 PSVVSPAAEP

-528 ALPVE
+528 AQPVE
-533 TVGIVSEVNEDA
+533 TVGIVSSVDSDA
-545 GTLTVISGDVN
+545 GTLTVISGDVD
-556 GKVDEVTLFNTDVE
+556 GKVAEVALYDADVE
-570 NVISVAYAQI
+570 NVISVAYAQM
-580 ALSEGDSDSDD
+580 ALSEGDTS
-591 DTASDII
+591 SDIA

-612 ETASASAVRPSRSRA
+612 GTVSASAMRPAPSYV
-627 ARYAAPST
+627 ARYAAPSM
-635 YAVTAV
+635 YAVAAV
-641 SATPVDMGTHITN
+641 SATPVDMGKHITN
-654 VSVQVPN
+654 VIVQIPA
-661 STDGSG
+661 STNGSG

-672 KDANGIVR
+672 KDANGVVR

-686 VQLNYSFNKNEITK
+686 VQLNYTFGKDKITK

-711 GITLLP
+711 GITLLD
-717 SVSHSGNITWRDITT
+717 SVLHSGNITWHDSTT
-732 GKDVVV
+732 GRKVVV
-738 GTYNIDGDTV
+738 GTYEIDGDTV
-748 TFTYNEDFADGK
+748 TFTCNVDFADGK
-760 AFDGDFEFKASASSD
+760 AFDGDFEFQASASSD

-780 QTIHFGGTTGSVTIK
+780 KEINFGGTTGSVTIK
-795 KEDLISDLSLSKN
+795 KEDLTHDLSLFKN
-808 VQKDASGKE
+808 VQKDKNGKE
-817 LIKYDST
+817 LIKYDSA
-824 AKTLDIAYEVVAKTT
+824 AKKLDIAYEVVAKTT
-839 NGTGDTVNLTD
+839 NGTGTTIDLTDSFDTASASLGKFQEDTVT
-850 FFDTVNSSLPSN
+850 
-862 ATYRQDTIKLIKI
+862 LIKV
-875 AADGTEKDVTTDY
+875 AADGTETDVTETY
-888 QSKLTVGTELKYD
+888 KAQLTVNNSELKYS

-921 VNDDY
+921 VKDDY
-926 TYKAINKVKA
+926 TYQSINNVKA
-936 EFDGKD
+936 EFDGKY
-942 SSTSTEVK
+942 SYTSKEVK
-950 NTNPRLTKSGNYDAS
+950 NTNPRLTKSGNYDAN
-965 SRIITWTVK
+965 SRIITWTIQ
-974 INNPYGE
+974 INNPFGE
-981 DLRGKTFKDFLPAGL
+981 DLRGKTFTDLLPDGL
-996 EVVDVVKIQRG
+996 EVVGEVTIQREHW
-1007 YYSDD
+1007 SND
-1012 IKPVSAADFIKDGYS
+1012 IKPVSAADFIAKGYS
-1027 YTFPTDLAH
+1027 YTFPADKS
-1036 GPETE
+1036 ETAT
-1041 SFYTIEIK
+1041 FYKIFLQ
-1049 TKVPDNTT
+1049 TKIPNGTA
-1057 VGTIYTNTADFDGS
+1057 VGTKFENEATFDGS
-1071 GASGDV
+1071 SASGDV
-1077 TVTDRSS
+1077 TVTDRNS
-1084 YLNKSLSKAEDLE
+1084 YLSKSLSKAEDLE

-1114 WDEITLTD
+1114 WKEITLTD

-1144 LKEEIKNNLH
+1144 LKDEIKNNLH

-1159 SSDTVTMANAS
+1159 STETVTMANAS
-1170 DYNVTFTVTYY
+1170 EHDVTFTVTYY

-1206 GKTLDATSMELSS
+1206 GKTLDATSMELSN

-1230 IEEPWR
+1230 IEEPWL

-1242 SGGKTT
+1242 SGDKTT

-1273 AAGSKISELDYD
+1273 AAGSKISELDYQ

-1297 PTSLTCKDELTTKD
+1297 PTSLTCKDLLTTKD
-1311 LVITDTLPAGVT
+1311 LEITDTLPAGVT
-1323 FDISSVDVGAN
+1323 FDISNVITVGALPLN
-1334 EYKSDGSVLHQTWFA
+1334 DDGSVPHQGWLA
-1349 HTIYG
+1349 QTIYG
-1354 SNGRLDYE
+1354 SDGRANYE
-1362 ISATK
+1362 ISTTK
-1367 NFSASKTHIGVNDT
+1367 NFSASKTHIGATDT

-1393 NVSAKPQVFYIRYSV
+1393 NVSNKPQVFYIRYWV

-1420 TQNIYR
+1420 TENKYR

-1435 AETKTTVKRSYE
+1435 AETETTVKRSYE
-1447 KLYKTGTIV
+1447 KLYKTGTV
-1456 DEGTDATGNKLATK
+1456 VTEDPDASGKPTATK

-1482 DNLLNTSNTLTLT
+1482 DKLLTTSNTTLTLT

-1500 DPSDNTS
+1500 EPSDNTS

-1542 TAIYDSPNH
+1542 TATYDSPNH

-1586 LIGLEEKW
+1586 LTGLVEKW

-1604 TATVRFSKFDLNKVD
+1604 SATVRFSKFDLNKVD
-1619 SNDYLVTLRG
+1619 SNDYLVTLPG
-1629 AIFQLAKWNKTTKT
+1629 ATFQLAKWNKTAGT
-1643 FDEVCTLK
+1643 FEGVCTLK
-1651 TNASGQINFGLQDS
+1651 TNASGQINFGLLDS

-1670 SFTESSAQLLCS
+1670 IPTMSSAQLLCS

-1696 APSKSPIYLLW
+1696 ALSKSPIYLLW
-1707 GAFSSIKRADA
+1707 GAFSNTKQDDA
-1718 FNAATG
+1718 FKTATG
-1724 GESYIHDASE
+1724 ETCVNDSE
-1734 YDKWLDCNNVT
+1734 YNQGIDSSKVT

-1778 LALDRVN
+1778 LALDKVN

-1791 VELWRKGYQSGGEKP
+1791 VELWRKSYQYGSQKS
-1806 DTKVESV
+1806 DDLVKTV
-1813 TLDSSN
+1813 TLDNSN
-1819 NWSYSWNDLPLTD
+1819 NWSYSWNNLPLTD
-1832 PADSSITYKYYVKET
+1832 SADSSITYKYYVKET

-1904 AYSFIHRKRRHEGR
+1904 AYSFIHRKRRREGR

>member
-7 TYKEQFRENRHML
+7 TYMERFRENRHTL

-35 LFVNWQLHGIGISM
+35 LFVNWQLHGVGISM
-49 TAQYQCHEVEHTHTA
+49 TAQYQCGEEEHTHTA
-64 ACYDKVLICGYTEGE
+64 DCYTKVLTCGYEEGE

-85 IAAAEAAAGSAQ
+85 LAAAAATSQPTVEAEPA
-97 SSAEDEIMPLE
+97 PLA
-108 LEPQIEFVPHEHTAD
+108 LEPQIEFVPHEHTED
-123 CYVEVQTLTCME
+123 CYTEVQTLTCME
-135 EEHTH
+135 EEHVH

-154 EKYEHTHGESC
+154 EKFEHTHDESC

-170 ELACGLEEGELVEQV
+170 ELTCGLEEGELVEQV

-199 AEPVALEPVVN
+199 AEPVALEPVVD

-216 HHHTDACYEK
+216 HHHTDACYEE
-226 VLTCPLPEHHHTVAC
+226 VLVCPLPEHHHTVSC

-268 NKDLLSVA
+268 NEDLLSVA

-281 YEQSVKNFE
+281 YEQSEKNFE
-290 IDPADGVTLHYY
+290 IDPADGVTLRYY
-302 SRYGQSYGNPY
+302 SRYGQSYGNAY

-320 LSYCL
+320 LAYCL

-353 LLQEDGSAAQPGD
+353 LLEEDGSAAQPGD

-384 AGAEPDLD
+384 DSAAPDLD
-392 DLFNVDT
+392 DLFSVDT
-399 ADTSFSMDAAF
+399 EF
-410 ENGAELED
+410 ENSAELEG
-418 SDASALAAAPST
+418 SGVSALDAAPS
-430 ALQDPA
+430 ADD
-436 AAPSTGTQDT
+436 STGAQDT
-446 VIAPSTGTQDTV
+446 AATSGTQDTV
-458 LTPSIVDPEPEQ
+458 LTPDPVDPQPEQ

-475 VYSAGTAASSTA
+475 VDSADTAAPT
-487 ASTPSTVT
+487 TVT
-495 SASST
+495 S
-500 VSSAS
+500 VS

-511 PSVGSPAAEP
+511 PSVVSPAAEP

-533 TVGIVSEVNEDA
+533 TVGIVSSVDKDA
-545 GTLTVISGDVN
+545 DTLTVISGDVD
-556 GKVDEVTLFNTDVE
+556 GKVAEVTLFNTDVE

-580 ALSEGDSDSDD
+580 ELSEGDSDSDD
-591 DTASDII
+591 DISSDII
-598 EIDPVFSCSVTTVY
+598 ETDPVFSCSVTTVY

-627 ARYAAPST
+627 ARCAAPST

-686 VQLNYSFNKNEITK
+686 VQLNYSFNENEITA

-711 GITLLP
+711 GITLLD
-717 SVSHSGNITWRDITT
+717 SVSDSGNITWRDST

-738 GTYNIDGDTV
+738 GTYNIVGDTV
-748 TFTYNEDFADGK
+748 TFTYNETFADGK

-775 SSMEG
+775 SSMEN
-780 QTIHFGGTTGSVTIK
+780 QKINFGGTTGSVTIK

-942 SSTSTEVK
+942 SSTSKEVK
-950 NTNPRLTKSGNYDAS
+950 NTEPRLTKSGNYDAN
-965 SRIITWTVK
+965 SRIITWTVTIK
-974 INNPYGE
+974 NPYGE
-981 DLRGKTFKDFLPAGL
+981 DLRGKKFTDLLPAGL
-996 EVVDVVKIQRG
+996 EVVNNVEITRG
-1007 YYSDD
+1007 YWSDD
-1012 IKPVSAADFIKDGYS
+1012 IKPVSAEDFKKAGCS
-1027 YTFPTDLAH
+1027 YTFPTDKS
-1036 GPETE
+1036 ETAA
-1041 SFYTIEIK
+1041 FYTIKIQ
-1049 TKVPDNTT
+1049 TKVPDGTA
-1057 VGTIYTNTADFDGS
+1057 VGTTYTNTADFDGNS
-1071 GASGDV
+1071 ASGEV

-1084 YLNKSLSKAEDLE
+1084 YLSKSLSTAEDLE

-1114 WDEITLTD
+1114 WNKITLTD

-1128 VNGTEQDGTHY
+1128 VEGIEQDGTHY

-1144 LKEEIKNNLH
+1144 LRDEIKANLY

-1159 SSDTVTMANAS
+1159 SSETVTMANAS
-1170 DYNVTFTVTYY
+1170 EHHVTFTVTYY
-1181 DENNAVVTNDDAHV
+1181 DEHGNTITNNDAHV
-1195 TKFSITAKLAD
+1195 AKFTITANLAD
-1206 GKTLDATSMELSS
+1206 GQTLDATSMVLSS

-1230 IEEPWR
+1230 IEEPWL

-1242 SGGKTT
+1242 SGDKTS

-1263 KLVYNENNFD
+1263 KLVYEYGNFNN
-1273 AAGSKISELDYD
+1273 AGSKISELDYTS
-1285 KNNGKIYYELTI
+1285 NGGKIYYELTI
-1297 PTSLTCKDELTTKD
+1297 PTSLTCKDPLTTKD

-1323 FDISSVDVGAN
+1323 FDISSVTVGAN
-1334 EYKSDGSVLHQTWFA
+1334 EYKADGSVNHQAWFA
-1349 HTIYG
+1349 NTIYG
-1354 SNGRLDYE
+1354 SGGRSNYD

-1367 NFSASKTHIGVNDT
+1367 NFSASKTHIGATDT
-1381 DRTITFTINKGY
+1381 DRTITFTINSGY
-1393 NVSAKPQVFYIRYSV
+1393 NVSDKPQVFYIRYSV

-1420 TQNIYR
+1420 TENKYR

-1435 AETKTTVKRSYE
+1435 AETETTVKRSYE
-1447 KLYKTGTIV
+1447 KLYKTGTV
-1456 DEGTDATGNKLATK
+1456 VTEDPDASGKPTATK

-1482 DNLLNTSNTLTLT
+1482 DKLLTTSNTLTLT

-1500 DPSDNTS
+1500 EPSDNTS

-1542 TAIYDSPNH
+1542 TATYDSPNH

-1586 LIGLEEKW
+1586 LSGLVEKW

-1604 TATVRFSKFDLNKVD
+1604 SATVRFSKFDLNKVD
-1619 SNDYLVTLRG
+1619 SNDYLVTLPG
-1629 AIFQLAKWNKTTKT
+1629 ATFQLAKWNKTTGT
-1643 FDEVCTLK
+1643 FEEVCTLK
-1651 TNASGQINFGLQDS
+1651 TNSSGQINFGLLDS

-1670 SFTESSAQLLCS
+1670 TTDTSSAQLLCS

-1696 APSKSPIYLLW
+1696 ALSKSPIYLLW
-1707 GAFSSIKRADA
+1707 GAFSNTKRADA

-1724 GESYIHDASE
+1724 ETCVNDSE
-1734 YDKWLDCNNVT
+1734 YNQGIDSSKVT

-1778 LALDRVN
+1778 LALDKVN

-1791 VELWRKGYQSGGEKP
+1791 VELWRKSYQYGSQKS
-1806 DTKVESV
+1806 DDLVKTV
-1813 TLDSSN
+1813 TLDNSN
-1819 NWSYSWNDLPLTD
+1819 NWSYSWNNLPLTD
-1832 PADSSITYKYYVKET
+1832 SADSSITYKYYVKET

-1896 GTMMLTAL
+1896 GTMMLSAL
-1904 AYSFIHRKRRHEGR
+1904 AYSFIHRKRRREGR

>member
-7 TYKEQFRENRHML
+7 TYKEQFRENRHTL

-35 LFVNWQLHGIGISM
+35 LFVNWQLHGVGISM
-49 TAQYQCHEVEHTHTA
+49 TAQYQCGEVEHAHTA
-64 ACYDKVLICGYTEGE
+64 DCYDKVLICGYTEGQ

-85 IAAAEAAAGSAQ
+85 VAAAEAAAASAAQ
-97 SSAEDEIMPLE
+97 SSAEEEIMPLE
-108 LEPQIEFVPHEHTAD
+108 LEPQIEFVPHEHTDD
-123 CYVEVQTLTCME
+123 CYTEVQTLTCME
-135 EEHTH
+135 EEHVH
-140 GDDCFDPEDGTLIC
+140 DDDCYDPEDGTLIC
-154 EKYEHTHGESC
+154 EKFEHTHDESC

-170 ELACGLEEGELVEQV
+170 ELTCGLEEGELVEQV

-199 AEPVALEPVVN
+199 AEPVALEPVVD

-216 HHHTDACYEK
+216 HHHTDACYEE
-226 VLTCPLPEHHHTVAC
+226 VLVCPLPEHHHTVSC

-268 NKDLLSVA
+268 NEDLLSVA

-281 YEQSVKNFE
+281 YEQSEKNFE
-290 IDPADGVTLHYY
+290 IDPADGVTLRYY
-302 SRYGQSYGNPY
+302 SRYGQSYGNAY

-320 LSYCL
+320 LAYCL

-353 LLQEDGSAAQPGD
+353 LLEEDGSAAQPGD

-384 AGAEPDLD
+384 DSAEPDLD
-392 DLFNVDT
+392 DLFSVD
-399 ADTSFSMDAAF
+399 AEF
-410 ENGAELED
+410 ENSAEPEG
-418 SDASALAAAPST
+418 SGVSALDAAPS
-430 ALQDPA
+430 ADD
-436 AAPSTGTQDT
+436 STGAQDT
-446 VIAPSTGTQDTV
+446 AATSGTQDTV
-458 LTPSIVDPEPEQ
+458 LTPEPVDPQPEQ

-475 VYSAGTAASSTA
+475 VDSADTAA
-487 ASTPSTVT
+487 PSTVT
-495 SASST
+495 S
-500 VSSAS
+500 VS

-511 PSVGSPAAEP
+511 PSVVSPAAEP

-533 TVGIVSEVNEDA
+533 TVGIVSSVDSDA
-545 GTLTVISGDVN
+545 DTLTVISGDVD
-556 GKVDEVTLFNTDVE
+556 GKVAEVTLFNTDVE

-580 ALSEGDSDSDD
+580 ELSEGDSDSDD

-598 EIDPVFSCSVTTVY
+598 ETDPVFSCSVTTVY

-686 VQLNYSFNKNEITK
+686 VQLNYSFNENEITA

-711 GITLLP
+711 GITLLD
-717 SVSHSGNITWRDITT
+717 SVSDSGNITWRDST

-738 GTYNIDGDTV
+738 GTYNIVGDTV
-748 TFTYNEDFADGK
+748 TFTYNETFADGK

-775 SSMEG
+775 SSMEN
-780 QTIHFGGTTGSVTIK
+780 QKINFGGTTGSVTIK

-942 SSTSTEVK
+942 SSTSKEVK
-950 NTNPRLTKSGNYDAS
+950 NTEPRLTKSGNYDAN
-965 SRIITWTVK
+965 SRIITWTVTIK
-974 INNPYGE
+974 NPYGE
-981 DLRGKTFKDFLPAGL
+981 DLRGKTFKDFLPAEL
-996 EVVDVVKIQRG
+996 EVVGEVKIQRG

-1012 IKPVSAADFIKDGYS
+1012 IKPVSAADFKKDNYT
-1027 YTFPTDLAH
+1027 YTFPTNLAH

-1057 VGTIYTNTADFDGS
+1057 VGTTYTNTADFDGNS
-1071 GASGDV
+1071 ASGEV

-1114 WDEITLTD
+1114 WNEITLTD

-1128 VNGTEQDGTHY
+1128 VEGIEQDGTHY

-1144 LKEEIKNNLH
+1144 LRDEIKANLY

-1159 SSDTVTMANAS
+1159 SSETVTMANAS
-1170 DYNVTFTVTYY
+1170 EHHVTFTVTYY
-1181 DENNAVVTNDDAHV
+1181 DEHGNTITNNDAHV
-1195 TKFSITAKLAD
+1195 AKFTITANLAD
-1206 GKTLDATSMELSS
+1206 GQTLDATSMVLSS

-1230 IEEPWR
+1230 IEEPWL

-1242 SGGKTT
+1242 SGDKTS

-1263 KLVYNENNFD
+1263 KLVYEYGNFNN
-1273 AAGSKISELDYD
+1273 AGSKISELDYTS
-1285 KNNGKIYYELTI
+1285 NGGKIYYELTI
-1297 PTSLTCKDELTTKD
+1297 PTSLTCKDPLTTKD

-1323 FDISSVDVGAN
+1323 FDISSVTVGAN
-1334 EYKSDGSVLHQTWFA
+1334 EYKADGSVNHQAWFA
-1349 HTIYG
+1349 NTIYG
-1354 SNGRLDYE
+1354 SGGRSNYD

-1367 NFSASKTHIGVNDT
+1367 NFSASKTHIGATDT

-1393 NVSAKPQVFYIRYSV
+1393 NVSNKPQVFYIRYWV

-1420 TQNIYR
+1420 TENKYR

-1435 AETKTTVKRSYE
+1435 AETETTVKRSYE
-1447 KLYKTGTIV
+1447 KLYKTGTV
-1456 DEGTDATGNKLATK
+1456 VTEDPDASGKPTATK

-1482 DNLLNTSNTLTLT
+1482 DKLLTTSNTLTLT

-1500 DPSDNTS
+1500 EPSDNTS

-1542 TAIYDSPNH
+1542 TATYDSPNH

-1586 LIGLEEKW
+1586 LSGLVEKW

-1604 TATVRFSKFDLNKVD
+1604 SATVRFSKFDLNKVD
-1619 SNDYLVTLRG
+1619 SNDYLVTLPG
-1629 AIFQLAKWNKTTKT
+1629 ATFQLAKWNKTAGT
-1643 FDEVCTLK
+1643 FEEVCTLK

-1696 APSKSPIYLLW
+1696 ALSKSPIYLLW
-1707 GAFSSIKRADA
+1707 GAFSNTKQDDA
-1718 FNAATG
+1718 FKTATG
-1724 GESYIHDASE
+1724 ESSIHDASE

-1768 HWLDTDGKTE
+1768 HWLDTDGTTE
-1778 LALDRVN
+1778 LALDKVN

-1791 VELWRKGYQSGGEKP
+1791 VELRRKSYQYSGEKS

-1819 NWSYSWNDLPLTD
+1819 NWSYSWNNLPLTD
-1832 PADSSITYKYYVKET
+1832 SADSSITYKYYVKET

-1870 NQVPEDANYELPST
+1870 NQVPEDDGYELPST
-1884 GGSGTLPYTAVG
+1884 GGSGTLPFTAVG
-1896 GTMMLTAL
+1896 GTMMLSAL

>member
-7 TYKEQFRENRHML
+7 TYKEQFRENRHTL

-35 LFVNWQLHGIGISM
+35 LFVNWQLHGVGISM
-49 TAQYQCHEVEHTHTA
+49 TAQYQCGEVEHAHTA
-64 ACYDKVLICGYTEGE
+64 DCYDKVLICGYTEGQ

-85 IAAAEAAAGSAQ
+85 VAAAEAAAASAAQ
-97 SSAEDEIMPLE
+97 SSAEEEIMPLE
-108 LEPQIEFVPHEHTAD
+108 LEPQIEFVPHEHTDD
-123 CYVEVQTLTCME
+123 CYTEVQTLTCME
-135 EEHTH
+135 EEHVH
-140 GDDCFDPEDGTLIC
+140 DDDCYDPEDGTLIC
-154 EKYEHTHGESC
+154 EKFEHTHDESC

-170 ELACGLEEGELVEQV
+170 ELTCGLEEGELVEQV

-199 AEPVALEPVVN
+199 AEPVALEPVVD

-216 HHHTDACYEK
+216 HHHTDACYEE
-226 VLTCPLPEHHHTVAC
+226 VLVCPLPEHHHTVSC

-268 NKDLLSVA
+268 NEDLLSVA

-281 YEQSVKNFE
+281 YEQSEKNFE
-290 IDPADGVTLHYY
+290 IDPADGVTLRYY
-302 SRYGQSYGNPY
+302 SRYGQSYGNAY

-320 LSYCL
+320 LAYCL

-353 LLQEDGSAAQPGD
+353 LLEEDGSAAQPGD

-384 AGAEPDLD
+384 DSAEPDLD
-392 DLFNVDT
+392 DLFSVD
-399 ADTSFSMDAAF
+399 AEF
-410 ENGAELED
+410 ENSAELEG
-418 SDASALAAAPST
+418 SGVSAQDAAPS
-430 ALQDPA
+430 ADD
-436 AAPSTGTQDT
+436 STGAQDT
-446 VIAPSTGTQDTV
+446 AATSGTQDTV
-458 LTPSIVDPEPEQ
+458 LTPEPVDPQTEQ

-475 VYSAGTAASSTA
+475 VDSADTAA
-487 ASTPSTVT
+487 PSTVT
-495 SASST
+495 S
-500 VSSAS
+500 VS

-511 PSVGSPAAEP
+511 PSVVSPAAEP

-533 TVGIVSEVNEDA
+533 TVGIVSSVDKDA
-545 GTLTVISGDVN
+545 DTLTVISGDVD
-556 GKVDEVTLFNTDVE
+556 GKVAEVTLFNTDVE

-580 ALSEGDSDSDD
+580 ELSEGDSDLDD

-598 EIDPVFSCSVTTVY
+598 ETDPVFSCSVTTVY

-686 VQLNYSFNKNEITK
+686 VQLNYSFNENEITA

-711 GITLLP
+711 GITLLD
-717 SVSHSGNITWRDITT
+717 SVSDSGNITWRDST

-738 GTYNIDGDTV
+738 GTYNIVGDTV
-748 TFTYNEDFADGK
+748 TFTYNETFADGK

-775 SSMEG
+775 SSMEN
-780 QTIHFGGTTGSVTIK
+780 QKINFGGTTGSVTIK

-942 SSTSTEVK
+942 SSTSKEVK
-950 NTNPRLTKSGNYDAS
+950 NTEPRLTKSGNYDAN
-965 SRIITWTVK
+965 SRIITWTVTIK
-974 INNPYGE
+974 NPYGE
-981 DLRGKTFKDFLPAGL
+981 DLRGKKFTDLLPAGL
-996 EVVDVVKIQRG
+996 EVVNNVEITRG
-1007 YYSDD
+1007 YWSDD
-1012 IKPVSAADFIKDGYS
+1012 IKPVSAEDFKKAGCS
-1027 YTFPTDLAH
+1027 YTFPTDKS
-1036 GPETE
+1036 ETAA
-1041 SFYTIEIK
+1041 FYTIKIQ
-1049 TKVPDNTT
+1049 TKVPDGTA
-1057 VGTIYTNTADFDGS
+1057 VGTTYTNTADFDGNS
-1071 GASGDV
+1071 ASGEV

-1084 YLNKSLSKAEDLE
+1084 YLSKSLSKAEDLE

-1104 WQTSVSIPTG
+1104 WKTSVSIPTG
-1114 WDEITLTD
+1114 WNKITLTD

-1144 LKEEIKNNLH
+1144 LKDEIKNNLH

-1159 SSDTVTMANAS
+1159 STETVTMANAS
-1170 DYNVTFTVTYY
+1170 EHNVTFTVTYY

-1206 GKTLDATSMELSS
+1206 GKTLDATSMELSN

-1230 IEEPWR
+1230 IEEPWL
-1236 FVNNAA
+1236 FVNTAA
-1242 SGGKTT
+1242 SGDKTT
-1248 DASYTYKKPKEAKLE
+1248 DADYTYKKPKEAKLE

-1273 AAGSKISELDYD
+1273 AAGSKISELDYTS
-1285 KNNGKIYYELTI
+1285 NGGKIYYELTI
-1297 PTSLTCKDELTTKD
+1297 PTSLTCKDPLTTKD

-1323 FDISSVDVGAN
+1323 FDISSVTVGAN
-1334 EYKSDGSVLHQTWFA
+1334 EYKADGSVNHQAWFA
-1349 HTIYG
+1349 NTIYG
-1354 SNGRLDYE
+1354 SGGRSNYD

-1367 NFSASKTHIGVNDT
+1367 NFSASKTHIGATDT

-1393 NVSAKPQVFYIRYSV
+1393 NVSNKPQVFYIRYSV

-1420 TQNIYR
+1420 TENKYR

-1435 AETKTTVKRSYE
+1435 AETETTVKRSYE
-1447 KLYKTGTIV
+1447 KLYKTGTV
-1456 DEGTDATGNKLATK
+1456 VTEDPDASGKPTATK

-1482 DNLLNTSNTLTLT
+1482 DKLLTTSNTLTLT

-1500 DPSDNTS
+1500 EPSDNTS

-1542 TAIYDSPNH
+1542 TATYDSPNH

-1586 LIGLEEKW
+1586 LSGLVEKW

-1604 TATVRFSKFDLNKVD
+1604 SATVRFSKFDLNKVD
-1619 SNDYLVTLRG
+1619 SNDYLVTLPG
-1629 AIFQLAKWNKTTKT
+1629 ATFQLAKWNKTAGT
-1643 FDEVCTLK
+1643 FEEVCTLK

-1696 APSKSPIYLLW
+1696 ALSKSPIYLLW
-1707 GAFSSIKRADA
+1707 GAFSNTNQDDA
-1718 FNAATG
+1718 FKTATG
-1724 GESYIHDASE
+1724 ETCVNDSE
-1734 YDKWLDCNNVT
+1734 YNQGIDSSKVT

-1778 LALDRVN
+1778 LALDKVN

-1791 VELWRKGYQSGGEKP
+1791 VELWRKSYQYSGEKS

-1819 NWSYSWNDLPLTD
+1819 NWSYSWNNLPLTD
-1832 PADSSITYKYYVKET
+1832 SADSSITYKYYVKET

-1896 GTMMLTAL
+1896 GTMMLSAL
-1904 AYSFIHRKRRHEGR
+1904 AYSFIHRKRRREGR

>member
-7 TYKEQFRENRHML
+7 TYMERFRENRHTL

-35 LFVNWQLHGIGISM
+35 LFVNWQLHGVGISM
-49 TAQYQCHEVEHTHTA
+49 TAQYQCGEEEHTHTA
-64 ACYDKVLICGYTEGE
+64 DCYTKVLTCGYEEGE

-85 IAAAEAAAGSAQ
+85 VAAAAATSQPTIEEEPA
-97 SSAEDEIMPLE
+97 PLS
-108 LEPQIEFVPHEHTAD
+108 LEPQIEFVPHEHTED
-123 CYVEVQTLTCME
+123 CYTSMQTLTCME
-135 EEHTH
+135 EEHVH
-140 GDDCFDPEDGTLIC
+140 DDDCFDPEDGSLIC
-154 EKYEHTHGESC
+154 DKFEHTHDESC

-170 ELACGLEEGELVEQV
+170 ELTCGLEEGELVEQV
-185 VEPTQTAELVAMAV
+185 VEPTQSAALAAMAV
-199 AEPVALEPVVN
+199 AEPVALAPMVD

-216 HHHTDACYEK
+216 HHHTDACYEE

-254 WQAANADAVITGEW
+254 WQAANAEAAMTGNWAE
-268 NKDLLSVA
+268 DLVSVA
-276 KTQLG
+276 QTQLG
-281 YEQSVKNFE
+281 YEQSEKNFE
-290 IDPADGVTLHYY
+290 IDPADGVTLRYY

-325 KYAEIPQSA
+325 KYAGIPQSA

-340 VLALRSSMSGMDW
+340 VLALRSSMSDMDW
-353 LLQEDGSAAQPGD
+353 LLDGEDGSAADVGD

-384 AGAEPDLD
+384 DGAADGLD
-392 DLFNVDT
+392 DQ
-399 ADTSFSMDAAF
+399 FSMDAEG
-410 ENGAELED
+410 ENGAELEE
-418 SDASALAAAPST
+418 SGAAALDT
-430 ALQDPA
+430 APA
-436 AAPSTGTQDT
+436 AEDMTSLDT
-446 VIAPSTGTQDTV
+446 PDLPDIPDTAN
-458 LTPSIVDPEPEQ
+458 PEQ

-475 VYSAGTAASSTA
+475 VDSTGTTASE
-487 ASTPSTVT
+487 T
-495 SASST
+495 S
-500 VSSAS
+500 
-505 GADTLA
+505 A
-511 PSVGSPAAEP
+511 PSVVSPAAEP

-528 ALPVE
+528 AQPVE
-533 TVGIVSEVNEDA
+533 TVGIVSAVDSDA
-545 GTLTVISGDVN
+545 GTLTVISGDVD
-556 GKVDEVTLFNTDVE
+556 GKVAEVALYDADVE
-570 NVISVAYAQI
+570 NVISVAYAQM
-580 ALSEGDSDSDD
+580 ALSEGD
-591 DTASDII
+591 TASDIT

-612 ETASASAVRPSRSRA
+612 GTVSASAMRPAPSYV
-627 ARYAAPST
+627 ARYAAPSM
-635 YAVTAV
+635 YAVAAV

-686 VQLNYSFNKNEITK
+686 VQLNYSFNENEITA

-711 GITLLP
+711 GITLLD
-717 SVSHSGNITWRDITT
+717 SVSDSGNITWRDST

-738 GTYNIDGDTV
+738 GTYNIVGDTV
-748 TFTYNEDFADGK
+748 TFTYNETFADGK

-775 SSMEG
+775 SSMEN
-780 QTIHFGGTTGSVTIK
+780 QKINFGGTTGSVTIK

-942 SSTSTEVK
+942 SSTSKEVK
-950 NTNPRLTKSGNYDAS
+950 NTEPRLTKSGNYDAN
-965 SRIITWTVK
+965 SRIITWTVTIK
-974 INNPYGE
+974 NPYGE
-981 DLRGKTFKDFLPAGL
+981 DLRGKKFTDLLPAGL
-996 EVVDVVKIQRG
+996 EVVNNVEITRG
-1007 YYSDD
+1007 YWSDD
-1012 IKPVSAADFIKDGYS
+1012 IKPVSAEDFKKAGCS
-1027 YTFPTDLAH
+1027 YTFPTDKS
-1036 GPETE
+1036 ETAA
-1041 SFYTIEIK
+1041 FYTIKIQ
-1049 TKVPDNTT
+1049 TKVPDGTA
-1057 VGTIYTNTADFDGS
+1057 VGTTYTNTADFDGNS
-1071 GASGDV
+1071 ASGEV

-1084 YLNKSLSKAEDLE
+1084 YLSKSLSTAEDLE

-1114 WDEITLTD
+1114 WNKITLTD

-1128 VNGTEQDGTHY
+1128 VEGIEQDGTHY

-1144 LKEEIKNNLH
+1144 LRDEIKANLY

-1159 SSDTVTMANAS
+1159 SSETVTMANAS
-1170 DYNVTFTVTYY
+1170 EHHVTFTVTYY
-1181 DENNAVVTNDDAHV
+1181 DEHGNTITNNDAHV
-1195 TKFSITAKLAD
+1195 AKFTITANLAD
-1206 GKTLDATSMELSS
+1206 GQTLDATSMVLSS

-1230 IEEPWR
+1230 IEEPWL

-1242 SGGKTT
+1242 SGDKTS

-1263 KLVYNENNFD
+1263 KLVYEYGNFNN
-1273 AAGSKISELDYD
+1273 AGSKISELDYTS
-1285 KNNGKIYYELTI
+1285 NGGKIYYELTI
-1297 PTSLTCKDELTTKD
+1297 PTSLTCKDPLTTKD

-1323 FDISSVDVGAN
+1323 FDISSVTVGAN
-1334 EYKSDGSVLHQTWFA
+1334 EYKADGSVNHQAWFA
-1349 HTIYG
+1349 NTIYG
-1354 SNGRLDYE
+1354 SGGRSNYD

-1367 NFSASKTHIGVNDT
+1367 NFSASKTHIGATDT
-1381 DRTITFTINKGY
+1381 DRTITFTINSGY
-1393 NVSAKPQVFYIRYSV
+1393 NVSDKPQVFYIRYSV

-1420 TQNIYR
+1420 TENKYR

-1435 AETKTTVKRSYE
+1435 AETETTVKRSYE

-1456 DEGTDATGNKLATK
+1456 TEDPDASGKPTATK

-1482 DNLLNTSNTLTLT
+1482 DKLLTTSNTLTLT

-1500 DPSDNTS
+1500 EPSDNTS

-1542 TAIYDSPNH
+1542 TATYDSPNH

-1586 LIGLEEKW
+1586 LSGLVEKW

-1604 TATVRFSKFDLNKVD
+1604 SATVRFSKFDLNKVD
-1619 SNDYLVTLRG
+1619 SNDYLVTLPG
-1629 AIFQLAKWNKTTKT
+1629 ATFQLAKWNKTTGT
-1643 FDEVCTLK
+1643 FEEVCTLK
-1651 TNASGQINFGLQDS
+1651 TNSSGQINFGLLDS

-1670 SFTESSAQLLCS
+1670 TTDTSSAQLLCS

-1696 APSKSPIYLLW
+1696 ALSKSPIYLLW
-1707 GAFSSIKRADA
+1707 GAFSNTKRADA

-1724 GESYIHDASE
+1724 ESSIHDASE

-1768 HWLDTDGKTE
+1768 HWLDTDGTTE
-1778 LALDRVN
+1778 LALDKVN

-1791 VELWRKGYQSGGEKP
+1791 VELWRKGGSQTS
-1806 DTKVESV
+1806 DTKVDTF

-1819 NWSYSWNDLPLTD
+1819 NWSHSWKDLPLVD
-1832 PADSSITYKYYVKET
+1832 PNNSSITYKYYVKET

-1870 NQVPEDANYELPST
+1870 NQVPEDDGYELPST
-1884 GGSGTLPYTAVG
+1884 GGTGTLPYTAVG
-1896 GTMMLTAL
+1896 GTMMLSAL
-1904 AYSFIHRKRRHEGR
+1904 AYNFIHRKRRREGR

>member
-7 TYKEQFRENRHML
+7 TYMERFRENRHTL

-35 LFVNWQLHGIGISM
+35 LFVNWQLHGVGISM
-49 TAQYQCHEVEHTHTA
+49 TAQYQCGEEEHTHTA
-64 ACYDKVLICGYTEGE
+64 DCYTKVLTCGYEEGE

-85 IAAAEAAAGSAQ
+85 VAAAAAATSQPTIEEEPA
-97 SSAEDEIMPLE
+97 PLS
-108 LEPQIEFVPHEHTAD
+108 LEPQIEFVPHEHTDD
-123 CYVEVQTLTCME
+123 CYTEVQTLTCME
-135 EEHTH
+135 EEHVH
-140 GDDCFDPEDGTLIC
+140 DDDCFDPEDGSLIC
-154 EKYEHTHGESC
+154 DKFEHTHDESC

-170 ELACGLEEGELVEQV
+170 ELTCGLEEGELVEQV
-185 VEPTQTAELVAMAV
+185 VEPTQSAALAAMAV
-199 AEPVALEPVVN
+199 AEPVALAPMVD

-216 HHHTDACYEK
+216 HHHTDACYEE

-254 WQAANADAVITGEW
+254 WQAANAEAVMTGNWAE
-268 NKDLLSVA
+268 DLVSVA
-276 KTQLG
+276 QTQLG
-281 YEQSVKNFE
+281 YEQSEKNFE
-290 IDPADGVTLHYY
+290 IDPADGVTLRYY

-325 KYAEIPQSA
+325 KYAGIPQSA

-340 VLALRSSMSGMDW
+340 VLALRSSMSDMDW
-353 LLQEDGSAAQPGD
+353 LLDNEDGSAADVGD

-384 AGAEPDLD
+384 DGAADGLD
-392 DLFNVDT
+392 DLFST
-399 ADTSFSMDAAF
+399 DAEG
-410 ENGAELED
+410 ENGAELEE
-418 SDASALAAAPST
+418 S
-430 ALQDPA
+430 
-436 AAPSTGTQDT
+436 
-446 VIAPSTGTQDTV
+446 
-458 LTPSIVDPEPEQ
+458 
-470 PAEKP
+470 
-475 VYSAGTAASSTA
+475 GTAALDSVPATEDMTTLDTPDLPDIPDTA
-487 ASTPSTVT
+487 
-495 SASST
+495 
-500 VSSAS
+500 
-505 GADTLA
+505 A

-528 ALPVE
+528 AQPVE
-533 TVGIVSEVNEDA
+533 TVGIVSSVDGDA
-545 GTLTVISGDVN
+545 GTLTVISGDVD
-556 GKVDEVTLFNTDVE
+556 GKVAEVALYDADVE
-570 NVISVAYAQI
+570 NVISVAYAQM
-580 ALSEGDSDSDD
+580 ALSEGD
-591 DTASDII
+591 TASDIT

-612 ETASASAVRPSRSRA
+612 GTVSASAMRPAPSYV
-627 ARYAAPST
+627 ARYAAPSM
-635 YAVTAV
+635 YAVAAV
-641 SATPVDMGTHITN
+641 SATPVDMGKHITN
-654 VSVQVPN
+654 VIVQIPA

-672 KDANGIVR
+672 KDANGVVR

-686 VQLNYSFNKNEITK
+686 VQLSYGFAANKITK

-717 SVSHSGNITWRDITT
+717 SVSHSGNITWRDNST

-738 GTYNIDGDTV
+738 GIYNIDGDTV
-748 TFTYNEDFADGK
+748 TFTYNEEFADGK
-760 AFDGDFEFKASASSD
+760 AFDGDFEFQASASSD

-780 QTIHFGGTTGSVTIK
+780 QKINFGGTNGSVTIK
-795 KEDLISDLSLSKN
+795 KEDLTHDLSLFKN
-808 VQKDASGKE
+808 VQKDENGKE
-817 LIKYDST
+817 LIKYDS
-824 AKTLDIAYEVVAKTT
+824 KTKKLDIAYEVVAKTT
-839 NGTGDTVNLTD
+839 NGTGTTVDLTD
-850 FFDTVNSSLPSN
+850 FFDTASASLGKF
-862 ATYRQDTIKLIKI
+862 QEDTVTLIKV
-875 AADGTEKDVTTDY
+875 AADGTETDVTETY
-888 QSKLTVGTELKYD
+888 KAQLTVNNSELKYS
-901 ALPELK
+901 ALPKLE
-907 AGEQYVLRY
+907 ASEQYVLRY

-921 VNDDY
+921 VKDDY
-926 TYKAINKVKA
+926 TYQSINNVKA

-942 SSTSTEVK
+942 SYTSKEVK
-950 NTNPRLTKSGNYDAS
+950 NTEPRLTKSGNYDAN
-965 SRIITWTVK
+965 SRIITWTIQ
-974 INNPYGE
+974 INNPFGE
-981 DLRGKTFKDFLPAGL
+981 DLRGKTFKDLLPAGL
-996 EVVDVVKIQRG
+996 EVVDKVIIQREHW
-1007 YYSDD
+1007 SQD
-1012 IKPVSAADFIKDGYS
+1012 INPVSAADFIKDGYS
-1027 YTFPTDLAH
+1027 YTFPADKS
-1036 GPETE
+1036 ETAT
-1041 SFYTIEIK
+1041 FYRIFLQ
-1049 TKVPDNTT
+1049 TKIPNGTA
-1057 VGTIYTNTADFDGS
+1057 VGTTFKNEATFDGS

-1104 WQTSVSIPTG
+1104 WKTSVSIPTG
-1114 WDEITLTD
+1114 WNKITLTD

-1159 SSDTVTMANAS
+1159 STETVTMANAS
-1170 DYNVTFTVTYY
+1170 EHDVTFTVTYY

-1206 GKTLDATSMELSS
+1206 GKTLDATSMELSN

-1236 FVNNAA
+1236 FVNTAA

-1248 DASYTYKKPKEAKLE
+1248 DADYTYKKPKEAKLE

-1273 AAGSKISELDYD
+1273 AAGSKISELDYTS
-1285 KNNGKIYYELTI
+1285 NGGKIYYELTI
-1297 PTSLTCKDELTTKD
+1297 PTSLTCKDPLTTKD

-1323 FDISSVDVGAN
+1323 FDISSVTVGAN
-1334 EYKSDGSVLHQTWFA
+1334 EYKADGSVNHQAWFA
-1349 HTIYG
+1349 NTIYG
-1354 SNGRLDYE
+1354 SGGRSNYD

-1367 NFSASKTHIGVNDT
+1367 NFSASKTHIGATDT

-1393 NVSAKPQVFYIRYSV
+1393 NVSDKPQVFYIRYSV

-1420 TQNIYR
+1420 TENKYR

-1435 AETKTTVKRSYE
+1435 AETETTVKRSYE
-1447 KLYKTGTIV
+1447 KLYKTGTV
-1456 DEGTDATGNKLATK
+1456 VTEDPDASGKPTATK

-1482 DNLLNTSNTLTLT
+1482 DKLLTTSNTLTLT

-1500 DPSDNTS
+1500 EPSDNTS

-1542 TAIYDSPNH
+1542 TATYDSPNH

-1586 LIGLEEKW
+1586 LSGLVEKW

-1604 TATVRFSKFDLNKVD
+1604 SATVRFSKFDLNKVD
-1619 SNDYLVTLRG
+1619 SNDYLVTLPG
-1629 AIFQLAKWNKTTKT
+1629 ATFQLAKWNKTTGT
-1643 FDEVCTLK
+1643 FEEVCTLK
-1651 TNASGQINFGLQDS
+1651 TNSSGQINFGLLDS

-1670 SFTESSAQLLCS
+1670 TTDTSSAQLLCS

-1696 APSKSPIYLLW
+1696 ALSKSPIYLLW
-1707 GAFSSIKRADA
+1707 GAFSNTKRADA

-1724 GESYIHDASE
+1724 ESSIHDASE

-1778 LALDRVN
+1778 LALDKVN

-1791 VELWRKGYQSGGEKP
+1791 VELRRKSYQYGSQKS
-1806 DTKVESV
+1806 DDLVKTV
-1813 TLDSSN
+1813 TLDNSN
-1819 NWSYSWNDLPLTD
+1819 NWSYSWNNLPLTD

-1870 NQVPEDANYELPST
+1870 NQVPEDDGYELPST
-1884 GGSGTLPYTAVG
+1884 GGTGTLPYTAVG
-1896 GTMMLTAL
+1896 GTMMLSAL

>member
-7 TYKEQFRENRHML
+7 TYMERFRENRHTL

-35 LFVNWQLHGIGISM
+35 LFVNWQLHGVGISM
-49 TAQYQCHEVEHTHTA
+49 TAQYQCGEEEHTHTA
-64 ACYDKVLICGYTEGE
+64 DCYTKVLTCGYEEGE

-85 IAAAEAAAGSAQ
+85 VAAAAATSQPTVEA
-97 SSAEDEIMPLE
+97 EPMPLS
-108 LEPQIEFVPHEHTAD
+108 LEPQIEFVPHEHTED
-123 CYVEVQTLTCME
+123 CYTEVQTLTCME
-135 EEHTH
+135 EEHVH
-140 GDDCFDPEDGTLIC
+140 DDDCFDPEDGSLIC
-154 EKYEHTHGESC
+154 DKFEHTHDESC

-170 ELACGLEEGELVEQV
+170 ELTCGLEEGELVEQV
-185 VEPTQTAELVAMAV
+185 VEPTQSAELAAMAV
-199 AEPVALEPVVN
+199 AEPVALAPMVD

-216 HHHTDACYEK
+216 HHHTDACYEE

-254 WQAANADAVITGEW
+254 WQAANAEAVMTGNWAE
-268 NKDLLSVA
+268 DLVSVA
-276 KTQLG
+276 QTQLG
-281 YEQSVKNFE
+281 YEQSEKNFE
-290 IDPADGVTLHYY
+290 IDPADGVTLRYY

-325 KYAEIPQSA
+325 KYAGIPQSA

-340 VLALRSSMSGMDW
+340 VLALRSSMSDMDW
-353 LLQEDGSAAQPGD
+353 LLDGEDGSAADVGD

-384 AGAEPDLD
+384 DGAADGLD
-392 DLFNVDT
+392 DLF
-399 ADTSFSMDAAF
+399 SMDAEG
-410 ENGAELED
+410 ENGVELEE
-418 SDASALAAAPST
+418 SGAAALDT
-430 ALQDPA
+430 APA
-436 AAPSTGTQDT
+436 AEDT
-446 VIAPSTGTQDTV
+446 TTLDTPD
-458 LTPSIVDPEPEQ
+458 LPDTANPEQ
-470 PAEKP
+470 PAAKP
-475 VYSAGTAASSTA
+475 VDS
-487 ASTPSTVT
+487 
-495 SASST
+495 
-500 VSSAS
+500 
-505 GADTLA
+505 ADTAA
-511 PSVGSPAAEP
+511 PSVGSPAVEP

-528 ALPVE
+528 AQPVE
-533 TVGIVSEVNEDA
+533 TVGIVSSVDSDA
-545 GTLTVISGDVN
+545 GTLTVISGDVD
-556 GKVDEVTLFNTDVE
+556 GKVAEVALYDADVE
-570 NVISVAYAQI
+570 NVISVAYAQM
-580 ALSEGDSDSDD
+580 ALSEGD
-591 DTASDII
+591 TASDIT

-612 ETASASAVRPSRSRA
+612 GTVSASAMRPAPSYV
-627 ARYAAPST
+627 ARYAAPSM
-635 YAVTAV
+635 YAVAAV
-641 SATPVDMGTHITN
+641 SATPVDMGEHITN
-654 VSVQVPN
+654 VIVQIPA
-661 STDGSG
+661 STNGSG

-686 VQLNYSFNKNEITK
+686 VQLSYGFAANKITK

-717 SVSHSGNITWRDITT
+717 SVSHSGNITWHDRTT
-732 GKDVVV
+732 DKKVVV
-738 GTYNIDGDTV
+738 GTYKIDGDTV
-748 TFTYNEDFADGK
+748 TFIYNEDFANGK
-760 AFDGDFEFKASASSD
+760 AFDGDFEFQASASSD
-775 SSMEG
+775 ASMEG
-780 QTIHFGGTTGSVTIK
+780 QEINFGGTNGSVTIK
-795 KEDLISDLSLSKN
+795 KEDLTHDLSLFKN
-808 VQKDASGKE
+808 VQKDENGKE
-817 LIKYDST
+817 LIKYDS
-824 AKTLDIAYEVVAKTT
+824 KTKKLDIAYEVVAKTT
-839 NGTGDTVNLTD
+839 NGTGTTVDLTD
-850 FFDTVNSSLPSN
+850 FFDTASASLGKF
-862 ATYRQDTIKLIKI
+862 QEDTVTLIKV
-875 AADGTEKDVTTDY
+875 AADGTETDVTETY
-888 QSKLTVGTELKYD
+888 KAQLTVNNSELKYS
-901 ALPELK
+901 ALPKLE
-907 AGEQYVLRY
+907 ASEQYVLRY

-921 VNDDY
+921 VKDDY
-926 TYKAINKVKA
+926 TYQSINNVKA

-942 SSTSTEVK
+942 SSTSKEVK
-950 NTNPRLTKSGNYDAS
+950 NTEPRLTKSGNYDAN
-965 SRIITWTVK
+965 SRIITWTVTIK
-974 INNPYGE
+974 NPYGE
-981 DLRGKTFKDFLPAGL
+981 DLRGKKFTDLLPAGL
-996 EVVDVVKIQRG
+996 EVVNNVEITRG
-1007 YYSDD
+1007 YWSDD
-1012 IKPVSAADFIKDGYS
+1012 IKPVSAEDFKKAGCS
-1027 YTFPTDLAH
+1027 YTFPTDKS
-1036 GPETE
+1036 ETAA
-1041 SFYTIEIK
+1041 FYTIKIQ
-1049 TKVPDNTT
+1049 TKVPDGTA
-1057 VGTIYTNTADFDGS
+1057 VGTTYTNTADFDGNS
-1071 GASGDV
+1071 ASGEV

-1084 YLNKSLSKAEDLE
+1084 YLSKSLSTAEDLE

-1114 WDEITLTD
+1114 WNKITLTD

-1128 VNGTEQDGTHY
+1128 VEGTEQDGTHY

-1144 LKEEIKNNLH
+1144 LRDEIKANLY

-1159 SSDTVTMANAS
+1159 SSETVTMANAS
-1170 DYNVTFTVTYY
+1170 EHHVTFTVTYY
-1181 DENNAVVTNDDAHV
+1181 DEHGNTITNNDAHV
-1195 TKFSITAKLAD
+1195 AKFTITANLAD
-1206 GKTLDATSMELSS
+1206 GQTLDATSMVLSS

-1230 IEEPWR
+1230 IEEPWL

-1242 SGGKTT
+1242 SGDKTS

-1263 KLVYNENNFD
+1263 KLVYEYGNFNN
-1273 AAGSKISELDYD
+1273 AGSKISELDYN

-1297 PTSLTCKDELTTKD
+1297 PTSLTSKDPLTTKD

-1323 FDISSVDVGAN
+1323 FDISSVTVGAN
-1334 EYKSDGSVLHQTWFA
+1334 EYKADGSVNHQAWFA
-1349 HTIYG
+1349 NTIYG
-1354 SNGRLDYE
+1354 SGGRSNYD

-1367 NFSASKTHIGVNDT
+1367 NFSASKTHIGATDT
-1381 DRTITFTINKGY
+1381 DRTITFTINSGY
-1393 NVSAKPQVFYIRYSV
+1393 NVSDKPQVFYIRYSV

-1420 TQNIYR
+1420 TENKYR

-1435 AETKTTVKRSYE
+1435 AETETTVKRSYE
-1447 KLYKTGTIV
+1447 KLYKTGTV
-1456 DEGTDATGNKLATK
+1456 VTEDPDASGKPTATK

-1482 DNLLNTSNTLTLT
+1482 DKLLTTSNTLTLT

-1500 DPSDNTS
+1500 EPSDNTS

-1542 TAIYDSPNH
+1542 TATYDSPNH

-1586 LIGLEEKW
+1586 LSGLVEKW

-1604 TATVRFSKFDLNKVD
+1604 SATVRFSKFDLNKVD
-1619 SNDYLVTLRG
+1619 SNDYLVTLPG
-1629 AIFQLAKWNKTTKT
+1629 ATFQLAKWNKTTGT
-1643 FDEVCTLK
+1643 FEEVCTLK
-1651 TNASGQINFGLQDS
+1651 TNSSGQINFGLLDS

-1670 SFTESSAQLLCS
+1670 TTDTSSAQLLCS

-1696 APSKSPIYLLW
+1696 ALSKSPIYLLW
-1707 GAFSSIKRADA
+1707 GAFSNTKRADA

-1724 GESYIHDASE
+1724 ESSIHDASE

-1768 HWLDTDGKTE
+1768 HWLDTDGTTE
-1778 LALDRVN
+1778 LALDKVN

-1791 VELWRKGYQSGGEKP
+1791 VELRRKSYQYGSQKS
-1806 DTKVESV
+1806 DDLVKTV
-1813 TLDSSN
+1813 TLDNSN
-1819 NWSYSWNDLPLTD
+1819 NWSYSWNNLPLTD

-1870 NQVPEDANYELPST
+1870 NQVPEDDGYELPST
-1884 GGSGTLPYTAVG
+1884 GGTGTLPYTAVG
-1896 GTMMLTAL
+1896 GTMMLSAL

>member
-7 TYKEQFRENRHML
+7 TYKEQFRENRHTL

-35 LFVNWQLHGIGISM
+35 LFVNWQLHGVGISM
-49 TAQYQCHEVEHTHTA
+49 TAQYQCGEVEHAHTA
-64 ACYDKVLICGYTEGE
+64 DCYDKVLICGYTEGQ

-85 IAAAEAAAGSAQ
+85 VAAAEAAAASAAQ
-97 SSAEDEIMPLE
+97 SSAEEEIMPLE
-108 LEPQIEFVPHEHTAD
+108 LEPQIEFVPHEHTDD
-123 CYVEVQTLTCME
+123 CYTEVQTLTCME
-135 EEHTH
+135 EEHVH
-140 GDDCFDPEDGTLIC
+140 DDDCYDPEDGTLIC
-154 EKYEHTHGESC
+154 EKFEHTHDESC

-170 ELACGLEEGELVEQV
+170 ELTCGLEEGELVEQV

-199 AEPVALEPVVN
+199 AEPVALEPVVD

-216 HHHTDACYEK
+216 HHHTDACYEE
-226 VLTCPLPEHHHTVAC
+226 VLVCPLPEHHHTVSC

-281 YEQSVKNFE
+281 YEQSEKNFE
-290 IDPADGVTLHYY
+290 IDPADGVTLRYY
-302 SRYGQSYGNPY
+302 SRYGQSYGNAY

-320 LSYCL
+320 LAYCL

-353 LLQEDGSAAQPGD
+353 LLEEDGSAAQPGD

-384 AGAEPDLD
+384 DSAEPDLD
-392 DLFNVDT
+392 DQFSVD
-399 ADTSFSMDAAF
+399 AEF
-410 ENGAELED
+410 ENSAELEG
-418 SDASALAAAPST
+418 SGVSALDAAPS
-430 ALQDPA
+430 ADD
-436 AAPSTGTQDT
+436 STGAQDT
-446 VIAPSTGTQDTV
+446 AATSGTQDTV
-458 LTPSIVDPEPEQ
+458 LTPEPVDPQTEQ

-475 VYSAGTAASSTA
+475 VDS
-487 ASTPSTVT
+487 
-495 SASST
+495 
-500 VSSAS
+500 
-505 GADTLA
+505 ADTAA
-511 PSVGSPAAEP
+511 PSVVSPAAEP

-533 TVGIVSEVNEDA
+533 TVGIVSSVDKDA
-545 GTLTVISGDVN
+545 NTLTVISGDVD
-556 GKVDEVTLFNTDVE
+556 GKVAEVTLFNTEVE

-580 ALSEGDSDSDD
+580 ELSEGDSDSDD
-591 DTASDII
+591 DISSDII
-598 EIDPVFSCSVTTVY
+598 ETDPVFSCSVTTVY
-612 ETASASAVRPSRSRA
+612 GTVSASAVRPSRSRA
-627 ARYAAPST
+627 ARYATPST
-635 YAVTAV
+635 YAAAAV
-641 SATPVDMGTHITN
+641 SATAVDMGTHITN

-686 VQLNYSFNKNEITK
+686 VQLNYSFNKDEITK

-717 SVSHSGNITWRDITT
+717 SVSHSGNITWRDRTT

-748 TFTYNEDFADGK
+748 TFTYNEDFANGK

-780 QTIHFGGTTGSVTIK
+780 QTINFGGTTGSVTIK

-921 VNDDY
+921 VNADY

-942 SSTSTEVK
+942 SSTSKEVK
-950 NTNPRLTKSGNYDAS
+950 NTEPRLTKSGNYDAN
-965 SRIITWTVK
+965 SRIITWTVTIK
-974 INNPYGE
+974 NPYGE
-981 DLRGKTFKDFLPAGL
+981 DLRGKKFTDLLPAGL
-996 EVVDVVKIQRG
+996 EVVNNVEITRG
-1007 YYSDD
+1007 HWSDD
-1012 IKPVSAADFIKDGYS
+1012 IKPVSAEDFKKAGYS
-1027 YTFPTDLAH
+1027 YTFPTDKS
-1036 GPETE
+1036 ETAA
-1041 SFYTIEIK
+1041 FYTIKIQ
-1049 TKVPDNTT
+1049 TKVPDGTA
-1057 VGTIYTNTADFDGS
+1057 VGTTYSNTAEFDGNS
-1071 GASGDV
+1071 ASGDV

-1128 VNGTEQDGTHY
+1128 VNGIEQDGTHY

-1144 LKEEIKNNLH
+1144 LKDEIKANLY

-1159 SSDTVTMANAS
+1159 SSETVTMANAS
-1170 DYNVTFTVTYY
+1170 EHHVTFTVTYY
-1181 DENNAVVTNDDAHV
+1181 DEHGNTITNNDAHV
-1195 TKFSITAKLAD
+1195 AQFTITAKLAD
-1206 GKTLDATSMELSS
+1206 GQTLDATSMVLSS

-1230 IEEPWR
+1230 IEEPWL
-1236 FVNNAA
+1236 FVNNAV
-1242 SGGKTT
+1242 SGDKTT

-1263 KLVYNENNFD
+1263 KLVYEYGNFNN
-1273 AAGSKISELDYD
+1273 AGSKISELDYTS
-1285 KNNGKIYYELTI
+1285 NGGKIYYELTI
-1297 PTSLTCKDELTTKD
+1297 PTSLTCKDPLTTKD

-1323 FDISSVDVGAN
+1323 FDISSVTVGAN
-1334 EYKSDGSVLHQTWFA
+1334 EYKADGSVNHQAWFA
-1349 HTIYG
+1349 NTIYG
-1354 SNGRLDYE
+1354 SGGRSNYD

-1367 NFSASKTHIGVNDT
+1367 NFSASKTHIGATDT
-1381 DRTITFTINKGY
+1381 DRTITFTINSGY
-1393 NVSAKPQVFYIRYSV
+1393 NVSDKPQVFYIRYSV

-1420 TQNIYR
+1420 TENKYR

-1435 AETKTTVKRSYE
+1435 AETETTVKRSYE
-1447 KLYKTGTIV
+1447 KLYKTGTV
-1456 DEGTDATGNKLATK
+1456 VTEDPDASGKPTATK

-1482 DNLLNTSNTLTLT
+1482 DKLLTTSNTLTLT

-1500 DPSDNTS
+1500 EPSDNTS

-1542 TAIYDSPNH
+1542 TATYDSPNH

-1586 LIGLEEKW
+1586 LSGLVEKW

-1604 TATVRFSKFDLNKVD
+1604 SATVRFSKFDLNKVD
-1619 SNDYLVTLRG
+1619 SNDYLVTLPG
-1629 AIFQLAKWNKTTKT
+1629 ATFQLAKWNKTAGT
-1643 FDEVCTLK
+1643 FEEVCTLK
-1651 TNASGQINFGLQDS
+1651 TNASGQINFGLLDS

-1696 APSKSPIYLLW
+1696 ALSKSPIYLLW
-1707 GAFSSIKRADA
+1707 GAFSNTKQDDA
-1718 FNAATG
+1718 FKTATG
-1724 GESYIHDASE
+1724 ETCVNDSE
-1734 YDKWLDCNNVT
+1734 YNQGIDSSKVT

-1778 LALDRVN
+1778 LALDKVN

-1791 VELWRKGYQSGGEKP
+1791 VELWRKSYQYGSQKS
-1806 DTKVESV
+1806 DDLVKTV
-1813 TLDSSN
+1813 TLDNSN
-1819 NWSYSWNDLPLTD
+1819 NWSYSWNNLPLTD
-1832 PADSSITYKYYVKET
+1832 SADSSITYKYYVKET

-1896 GTMMLTAL
+1896 GTMMLSAL
-1904 AYSFIHRKRRHEGR
+1904 AYSFIHRKRRREGR